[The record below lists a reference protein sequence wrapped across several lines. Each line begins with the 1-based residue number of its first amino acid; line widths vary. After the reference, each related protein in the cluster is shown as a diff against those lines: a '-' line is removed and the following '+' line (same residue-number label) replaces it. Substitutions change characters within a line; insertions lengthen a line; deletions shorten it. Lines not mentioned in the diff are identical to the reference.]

1 MVESERNG
9 TGNRAGSASAD
20 SAGDV
25 AVIGLACRLP
35 GAADPAAFWRLLSE
49 GTDAI
54 TDVPADRWDGAAVA
68 DADPSEPGRTD
79 IRRGGFLD
87 RVGHFDARFFGLS
100 PKEAAAMDPQQ
111 RLVLELAWE
120 ALEDAHV
127 RPGTLRSTRTGV
139 FVGAIWDDY
148 ATLHHRSG
156 LTAISPH
163 TVTGLHRSIIANRVS
178 YFLGLNGPSLTVD
191 SGQSSSLVSVHLA
204 CESLRKGE
212 STIALAGGVNLN
224 IVPESTLGAAKFG
237 GLSPDGR
244 CFTFDARANGYVRG
258 EGGGIVVLKP
268 LARAV
273 ADGDPV
279 YCVIRGS
286 AVNNDGGGDGLTVP
300 LRSGQEQV
308 LRLACERAGI
318 DPAHIGYVELHGTG
332 TKVGD
337 PVEAAALGAVL
348 GTGRA
353 PGNPL
358 RVGSA
363 KTNVGHLEGAA
374 GITGLL
380 KAALALHHR
389 ELPASLNFETPNPA
403 IPLDRLNLRVQ
414 NEHSAWAAEDGRPLL
429 AGVSSFGMG
438 GTNCHIV
445 LAEHRE
451 TADPAARDSTGAD
464 RAVPGTGESGPG
476 TAATCWPLSA
486 KTASALRGQAAALL
500 AHAEAHPALA
510 LPAVGRA
517 LATGRTAFEH
527 RAVVVGEN
535 RDDFLRALRALSTD
549 GIDAALTTGRT
560 APRGELAFL
569 FPGQGSQRAGMG
581 RELAESVPAFATAL
595 DDVCAHLDP
604 LLPRPLR
611 EIMFAAEGTGEAA
624 ELDRTLY
631 TQTSLFALEVA
642 LFRALESWGVTPDVL
657 MGHSIGELAAAHVA
671 GVLSLADACTLVAAR
686 GRLMQA
692 LPAGGAM
699 IAVQATEDEV
709 HDRIGA
715 HTDRVSVAA
724 LNGPDSVVVSGD
736 DDLATEIADAF
747 AALGRKTS
755 RLRVSH
761 AFHSPHMEPMLA
773 EFREVAEG
781 LTFHAPRIPIVSN
794 VTGRLAEERAAYEGC
809 DAAYWVRHVRE
820 AVRFADGVARL
831 DEQGVRTYLEL
842 GPGGVLT
849 SMARA
854 GADDEALFVPALRG
868 RRPETSALLTAVAAL
883 HVHGLEPDWDAL
895 FGDGGRTHRKVALPT
910 YAFER
915 QRYWLDG
922 ATTPLIAGTTTDRA
936 PADPQTD
943 AVAETDTAP
952 VGALG
957 RRLAGLPESARE
969 EAALDLVRAH
979 VAAVLGHAE
988 ARQVESEW
996 TFKDLGFDSLSSV
1009 ELCNQLGAATGL
1021 RLPSGLLFDH
1031 PTPAALA
1038 RHLAARSL
1046 GAADTADRTPVT
1058 ADDPDEPIAIV
1069 AMSCRLPGGISS
1081 PEELWRLLASGGD
1094 AVSGFPTDRGWDI
1107 ETLWDPEPG
1116 TPGKSST
1123 RHGGFLRGAAD
1134 FDAAFFGISPREAAA
1149 IDPQQRLVLETAWEA
1164 FERAGI
1170 DPATLRG
1177 SRAGV
1182 FIGATAQDY
1191 GPRLH
1196 EPVDEAGGY
1205 LLTGTTTSVA
1215 SGRVAYSFGLEGP
1228 AVTVDT
1234 ACSSSLVALHLA
1246 VQSLRGGECTM
1257 ALAGG
1262 VTVMSTPGM
1271 FVEFSRQGGLSADG
1285 RCKAFAAGAD
1295 GTGWAEGVGML
1306 LVERLSDARRNGHQV
1321 LAVVRGSA
1329 VNQDGASNGL
1339 TAPNGPSQQRVI
1351 RQALAAAGLAPAD
1364 VDAVEAHGTGTKLGD
1379 PIEAEALIATYGQE
1393 RSQERPLWLGSLK
1406 SNIGHT
1412 QAAAGVAGV
1421 IKMVMAMRHG
1431 LLPRTLHV
1439 DEPTPHVDWSASE
1452 VRLLT
1457 EAVEWPAG
1465 GPPRRAAVSSF
1476 GISGTNAHVIVEQ
1489 APDLA
1494 EEPPAPAPTPGSG
1507 VVVPWVL
1514 SAKSDTALRE
1524 QAARLLSFLDSF
1536 LDDEGVG
1543 VRPEDVAFSLAT
1555 SRAVLER
1562 RAAVVGAEL
1571 GELRGELQ
1579 SIVSGAVPAAGA
1591 VGGKVGFLFSGQGSQ
1606 RVGMGR
1612 ELYASYP
1619 VFAAA
1624 YDEVCALLDIEVDVD
1639 AEALHQTGMTQPA
1652 LFAVEVALFR
1662 LLESWGVRPDYVA
1675 GHSVGEIA
1683 AAHVAGV
1690 LSLEDAAKLV
1700 SARARLMQALPG
1712 GGAMVA
1718 VQATEDEILPHLA
1731 EGVGIAAI
1739 NGPRSVVV
1747 SGAEAE
1753 VLAVA
1758 GVFAGQGRKTS
1769 RLKVSHAFHSP
1780 LMEPMLEE
1788 FGGVVGG
1795 LVFNE
1800 PWIPVVSNLTGRLAE
1815 PYTSSYWVRHVREA
1829 VRFADGVRTLHELGV
1844 GTFVEIGPGGV
1855 LSGMAQGCVDDIVT
1869 VPVLRADRPEPR
1881 AVVAALAELHVGGTV
1896 VDWRAF
1902 FPGARRV
1909 DLPTYAFQRERYW
1922 LDVPRTATGG
1932 LQEASDAEFWD
1943 SVESEDRASLGALL
1957 GLEAAELDTVAP
1969 KLSAWRRQRREQSAA
1984 DGWRYRITWQP
1995 LGDPAGAASS
2005 GTWLYVVPEET
2016 AWTEA
2021 IRAGLTEL
2029 GVTLVP
2035 FTVAEDTDRD
2045 TLARSLTEAG
2055 HEQADGVLFAAAPA
2069 PADTGTADTG
2079 TADTGTAALQRLV
2092 LLVQALGDA
2101 GIEAPLWCL
2110 TSGAVSTGPADPL
2123 TDPAAA
2129 RLWGLGRIVA
2139 LEQPQRWG
2147 GLVDLP
2153 AEPDPRALARLAGL
2167 LDQTDEDQLAV
2178 RPSGVSVRRLVRA
2191 ARSAAPA
2198 DATWSPRGTV
2208 LVTGGTGALGG
2219 HVARW
2224 LAGAGAEHLVLI
2236 SRRGPEAPGA
2246 AELTAELT
2254 ELGARVT
2261 VAACDAADRDDLA
2274 ELFARHTVNAVV
2286 HTAGVLDDGLI
2297 DSLTPER
2304 LDGVLRPKA
2313 DAALHLHELTR
2324 DREDLDAFVLF
2335 SSMTGV
2341 WGNGGQGAYGAA
2353 NAFLDALAEQRR
2365 AQGLPALAVAWGPWA
2380 DGGMADGAAGDHL
2393 RRRGVRPIAALP
2405 AISALHAALT
2415 RGETSVTIADVDW
2428 DRFVPAFAGTRPCPL
2443 LSGVPEAREAL
2454 EGRARAARS
2463 TEAPA
2468 SALGQRLLDA
2478 VPGERARI
2486 LLDLVREQAAMVLG
2500 HTNKGTFDADRTFR
2514 ETGFD
2519 SLTAVELRH
2528 RLSTATGLKL
2538 PATLVFDH
2546 PTPTALARHLGDELL
2561 GGHGTET
2568 PAPQAVTAVAADEPL
2583 AIVSMSCRF
2592 PGGVDTPEDLWELLG
2607 SGLDAMSGFP
2617 TDRGWDLD
2625 AIYDPDPE
2633 RPGTTYTR
2641 EGGFIEGADRFDAGL
2656 FGISPREALAMDPQ
2670 QRLLLETAWE
2680 AFERAGIAPAS
2691 VRASRT
2697 GVFIGTNGQD
2707 YANGL
2712 RNAPEEIEGYALTG
2726 KAASV
2731 VSGRISYTFGLEGPA
2746 VTVDTACSSSLVALH
2761 LAAQALRSG
2770 ECSMALVGGVTVMT
2784 TPDLFV
2790 EFSRQRG
2797 LSPDGRC
2804 KAFAAGADGTGWG
2817 EGVGLL
2823 LVERLSDARRHGH
2836 QVLAVVRGSAVNQDG
2851 ASNGLTAPNGPSQQR
2866 VIRQALASAG
2876 LTPADVDA
2884 VEAHGTGTKL
2894 GDPIEAQALL
2904 ATYGREHSADR
2915 PVWLGSVKSNIG
2927 HTQAAAGVAGVIKMV
2942 LAMRHGT
2949 LPRTLH
2955 VDEPTGHVDWS
2966 AGTVRL
2972 LTEPVPWPGTTGP
2985 RRAAVSSFG
2994 IGGTNAH
3001 TILEEAP
3008 AATVA
3013 EPVREHRPV
3022 PVPWVLS
3029 AKSEAA
3035 LRAQAERLLAFATDD
3050 VSPVDAGFSTATT
3063 RSALEH
3069 RAAVIGTDPAELRT
3083 ALTALTAGEPSAN
3096 VVTGRAHSTG
3106 KVGFLFS
3113 GQGSQRLGM
3122 GRELYGA
3129 FPVFA
3134 AAYDE
3139 VCALLDIE
3147 VDVEAEALHQTGVT
3161 QPALFAVEV
3170 ALFRLLGSWG
3180 VRPDY
3185 VAGHSVGEIA
3195 AAHVAGVLSLE
3206 DAAKLVSARA
3216 RLMQALPGGG
3226 AMVAVQATE
3235 DEILPHLTEGV
3246 GIAAVNGPRSVVV
3259 SGVEDAVLAVAEL
3272 FAGQGRKTS
3281 RLKVSHA
3288 FHSPLME
3295 PMLEEFGGVV
3305 GGLVFNEPWVPVV
3318 SNLTGRLAEP
3328 YTSSYWVRH
3337 VREAVRFADGV
3348 RTLDELGVGTFVE
3361 IGPGGVLSGM
3371 AQGCVDDIVT
3381 VPVLRA
3387 DRPEPQALIT
3397 AYAQLHVNGVEL
3409 DWDAFFPGARRV
3421 ELPTYAFQRE
3431 RYWLNAPAPTGDMS
3445 AVGQGTAGHPLLGA
3459 AVPLADG
3466 DGHLLTGRLST
3477 HTHPWLM
3484 DHAVSGT
3491 VLLPGTAFV
3500 ELAVTAAD
3508 AVGCDLLEEL
3518 TLETPLL
3525 MPERGGVALQV
3536 RVGAD
3541 DGTGRRS
3548 LTVHSRTDDGDAPA
3562 HQDDPARAWVR
3573 HASGSLTVATE
3584 EPMDGSLAAWPPAGA
3599 EPIDVDGFYDRLAAM
3614 ALDYGPVFQGLRA
3627 AWHAGDDFF
3636 AEVELPG
3643 ADGMDAGA
3651 YGLHPAL
3658 FDAALHTVWLGAVEP
3673 DAGTGHGLLPFA
3685 WSGVRL
3691 AAAGASALRVKVSR
3705 AGTSTVSLLLADGT
3719 GEPVARIDSLTLRP
3733 VPVDQLR
3740 AGSGGDDAVFGLEW
3754 TPIGLPSAPDG
3765 TRIEPY
3771 EDLAALRNADS
3782 PAVTAAE
3789 AEAGATADA
3798 VIVPCPTGTATDL
3811 ATRVREVTYA
3821 VLELLQ
3827 WWLAEER
3834 PARLVLVTRTGD
3846 LAQSAVRG
3854 LVRSAQ
3860 TENPDRV
3867 VLVETSAD
3875 ADPGSG
3881 AEPTD
3886 FTRTLPGLLASGE
3899 PQALLGADGEIRV
3912 PRLVRAATPDAE
3924 PSVPALGSG
3933 TVLLTGAS
3941 GGLGGLFVKHLVAEH
3956 GVRSLLLVSR
3966 RGGDAPGAAELTAE
3980 LTARGADVTWAACD
3994 VADRDAVR
4002 ALLAGPGRNL
4012 SAIVH
4017 TAGVLDDGIIGSLTP
4032 DRLDAVFRP
4041 KVDAALNLHDLAAE
4055 LCGEL
4060 SAFVLF
4066 SSVAGTL
4073 GTPGQGNYAAANT
4086 FLDALAEHRRALG
4099 LRATSLAWGLWAQDS
4114 ESESAMTGGLDHTD
4128 LTRIQRMGL
4137 APIPSADGLRMFDA
4151 ALATDRAAVA
4161 PIRLDTS
4168 AFRDGQGRF
4177 REGQG
4182 QSVPSVLRGLVRVTP
4197 VRRTARTAPEGS
4209 LGQRLAGLPVA
4220 EREQVVLDL
4229 VRGEVAA
4236 VLGHSGARSV
4246 GADDAFKDIGFDS
4259 LTAVELRNRLN
4270 SAVGM
4275 RLPATLIFDYPS
4287 PLALARY
4294 LTAEAAGTDA
4304 AAATVPTTR
4313 STSGATADDP
4323 IAIVGMACRYPGG
4336 VRSPEDLWQLVRS
4349 GRDAVS
4355 GFPEDRGW
4363 DVEKLYDPNPD
4374 QWGTSYTREG
4384 GFLRDAADF
4393 DAEFFGISPREAL
4406 AMDPQ
4411 QRLLL
4416 ETSWEAFERAGI
4428 DPATVRGSRTG
4439 VFAGV
4444 MYHDYGGRVHT
4455 SPAGLEGYLVNGSA
4469 GSVAS
4474 GRVSYTFGL
4483 EGPAVT
4489 VDTACSSSLVALH
4502 LAAQA
4507 LRSGECTMA
4516 LVGGVTVMAGPSV
4529 FVEFSRQ
4536 RGLSADGRCKAFAA
4550 GADGTGWAEGA
4561 GMLLVERLSDARRHG
4576 HRVLAVVRGT
4586 AVNQDGASNGL
4597 TAPNGP
4603 SQQRVIRQALAN
4615 AGVSSDQVDAV
4626 EAHGTGT
4633 RLGDPIE
4640 AQALIATYGR
4650 ERAGERPLWL
4660 GSLKSNIGHAQAAAG
4675 VGGVIK
4681 MVMAMRHGVL
4691 PQTLHVDEP
4700 TPHVDWSAGDVRL
4713 LTEAVE
4719 WPAHDGPRRAAV
4731 SSFGVSGTNA
4741 HVIVEQAP
4749 DLAEEPPAP
4758 APTPGSGAVVPWVLS
4773 AKSDTALREQAAR
4786 LLSFLDDEGAG
4797 VRPEDV
4803 AFSLATS
4810 RAVLERRAAVVGT
4823 ELGELRGGLESIVS
4837 GAVPAAGAVGGK
4849 VGFLFSGQGSQ
4860 RLGMGRELYASYPV
4874 FAAAYDEVC
4883 ALLDIEVDV
4892 EAEAL
4897 HQTGVT
4903 QPALFAVEVALF
4915 RLLESWGVRPDY
4927 VAGHS
4932 VGEIAAAHVAGV
4944 LSLEDAAKL
4953 VSARARLM
4961 QALPSGGAMVAVQA
4975 AEDEVLPYLTDGVGI
4990 AAVNGPQSVVVS
5002 GAEDAVVAIG
5012 ETFREQ
5018 GRKTSR
5024 LKVSHAFHSPLMEPM
5039 LEEFGQ
5045 AIAGLTFNEPR
5056 IPVVSNLTGQLAEPY
5071 TPSYWVRHVREA
5083 VRFADGVQTLRELG
5097 VTTFVEVGPGGVLS
5111 ALAQGCV
5118 DDIVTVPVLRA
5129 DRPEPYAI
5137 TAALGSLH
5145 TYGVSP
5151 DWRALLPG
5159 ARRVDLPTYAF
5170 QRERFW
5176 LDVPPVSGDVRAAGL
5191 GAADHP
5197 LLGAAIVTADS
5208 DGVLL
5213 TGLLSLETHPWLAD
5227 HAVHGTVLLPGTAF
5241 VELAIR
5247 AGDETGCG
5255 GIEDLT
5261 LELPLVVPGN
5271 GGVTLQVAAG
5281 AADESGRRQLS
5292 VHSRTG
5298 DGPWLRHATGV
5309 LSPAVAP
5316 SAVDVGVWPPAGAEA
5331 VDLTAF
5337 YEGMAAMGLD
5347 YGPLFQGLR
5356 SVWRGG
5362 DDVYAEVE
5370 LPEESA
5376 TEAAAFALHPALL
5389 DAALHALAA
5398 GGLVSTSDGLA
5409 LPFAWSGVLVHAAG
5423 AATARV
5429 KLSRTAT
5436 GSITLAVADGAGE
5449 PVASV
5454 ESLSL
5459 RTVSAEQLR
5468 DAGGGERLFG
5478 LEWTPFA
5485 LPAADEAVTIETL
5498 ADFDAL
5504 RASEGTP
5511 EAVVVPCPAGTG
5523 AEADRAHTKHAK
5535 HAKHAMHTVHTVHS
5549 VTDEVLALVQW
5560 WLARERAGR
5569 LVLVTRPGDLA
5580 HAAVWGLVRSA
5591 QSENPDRFVLAEAE
5605 DTDEVVRVLPAV
5617 LAADEPQFAVR
5628 GGEVFVPR
5636 LTKATGTATG
5646 TAIGTAAGT
5655 AIGTPDFGAG
5665 PVLLTGASGALGGLV
5680 ARHLVAEHG
5689 VRSLLLLS
5697 RRGAEAPGA
5706 VELEAELTAWGAE
5719 VTWAACDAADRDALA
5734 EALSGTPVTAVVH
5747 TAGVLDDGVI
5757 ASLTPERMEKV
5768 LRPKVDAVLNLH
5780 ELTDGLS
5787 AFVVFSSVSGILG
5800 SAGQGNYAAAN
5811 TFLDAFAESRR
5822 AQGLPATSL
5831 AWGLWEQGGGMAD
5844 RLDQADLTRLKRAG
5858 LAPIGVDEGLR
5869 LFDAALALDRATVA
5883 PLRLDLGGL
5892 QGTVPP
5898 VLRGLRGPVRG
5909 TARRTAQSAPKGSL
5923 GQRLAGLPVAQRE
5936 EAVLDLVRGEV
5947 AAVLGHTS
5955 AQAVQPEHAFQDAG
5969 FDSLTSV
5976 ELRNRLNAATGLRLP
5991 ATLVFDHPTPLA
6003 LSRFLL
6009 AETLGGQERPEAAV
6023 AAVTGTDEPI
6033 AIVGMACRFPGD
6045 VRSPEDLWRLVASGG
6060 DAVSGFPEDRGWDVE
6075 NLYDPDPDR
6084 SGKSYVRHGGFLHE
6098 AAAFDPA
6105 FFGISPREAL
6115 AMDPQQRLLLET
6127 SWEAFERAGIDPATV
6142 RGSRT
6147 GVFAGVMYHD
6157 YGGRVKTPTEGMD
6170 AYLGSGSAGSIASG
6184 RVSYTFGLEGPAVT
6198 VDTACSSSLVAL
6210 HLAAQAL
6217 RSGECTMALVGGVTV
6232 MATPSTFVEFSRQRG
6247 LSADGRCKA
6256 FAAGADGT
6264 GWAEGAGML
6273 LVERLSDARRHGHR
6287 VLAVVRGTAVNQD
6300 GASNGLT
6307 APNGPSQQRVIRQ
6320 ALANAGVSS
6329 DQVDAV
6335 EAHGTGTR
6343 LGDPIEAQALIATYG
6358 QERSGERP
6366 LWLGSLKSNIGHAQ
6380 AAAGVGGVI
6389 KMVMAM
6395 RHGVLPQTLHV
6406 DEPTP
6411 HVDWSAGDVRLLTE
6425 AVEWPAHDGPRRAAV
6440 SSFGISGTNA
6450 HVIVEQAPDSAES
6463 VPESEPDAVVPW
6475 VLSAKTDTALRAQ
6488 AERLLSLA
6496 SATDARPADLALSL
6510 ATTRSAMEYRAA
6522 VVGEDREELLDGL
6535 RALAAGSAS
6544 PRIVTGE
6551 PGSGGKV
6558 GFLFS
6563 GQGSQRRGMGRELYE
6578 AFPVFA
6584 AAYDEVCAALD
6595 APVDVDA
6602 EELDQTGSTQP
6613 ALFAVEVAL
6622 FRLLESWGVRPDYVA
6637 GHSVGEIAAAHVA
6650 GVLSLEDAAKLVSAR
6665 ARLMQALPSG
6675 GAMVAVQ
6682 ATEDDVLPYLTDGV
6696 GIAAVNGPQSVVVSG
6711 AEDAVVAIG
6720 EVFREQGRKT
6730 SRLKVSHAFHSP
6742 LMDPMLEEFGQ
6753 AIAGLT
6759 FNEPRI
6765 PVVSNLTGQLAEP
6778 YTPSYWVRH
6787 VREAVR
6793 FADGVQ
6799 TLHELGVATF
6809 VEVGPGGVLSAL
6821 AQGCV
6826 DDIVTVPVVRADRP
6840 EPQAVVTALAEL
6852 YTHGVSP
6859 GWWAV
6864 FPGARRVDLPT
6875 YAFQYERFWL
6885 EVPEE
6890 FSGGAAAAGLG
6901 LGAAEHPLA
6910 GAVVALP
6917 GAGGFLVTGRLSLRT
6932 HPWLADHTVMG
6943 RVLLPGTALV
6953 ELAVRAGDEAG
6964 CAQVED
6970 LTLEAPLI
6978 VPDRGGVAVQVWV
6991 GPEEESG
6998 RRALSVHSRP
7008 DDAPDDA
7015 PWVRHAVGYLA
7026 DELPD
7031 PPHGVDPGAWPPS
7044 AAEPVDLSRFYEG
7057 LDGLGLSYGPAFR
7070 GLRSVWRDGDD
7081 VLAEVALPE
7090 DTAADAFAVHP
7101 ALLDAALHAIGAGGL
7116 VPVADG
7122 PLLPFAWSEVG
7133 VRATGATALRVKV
7146 SRTGTDAVSL
7156 TVADASGGLVATVG
7170 SLSLR
7175 PVSREQLLAAGDLGG
7190 RADDSLFGLA
7200 WQPIALVEGD
7210 APLDV
7215 RVYPDPAAA
7224 LSADLPEAET
7234 ESGTASDSDSASGTG
7249 RATEAVTVVP
7259 CPELPGTP
7267 TADRVHGIAS
7277 EVLAL
7282 VRSWLARECAGRL
7295 VLVTRPG
7302 DLAHAAVWGLVRS
7315 AQSENPDRF
7324 VLAEAEDTD
7333 EVVRVLPAVLAADEP
7348 QFALRDGEV
7357 RVPRLV
7363 RSTGE
7368 LVDAPDLATGTV
7380 LVTGASGALGG
7391 LVARHLV
7398 SEHKVRRLLLASRR
7412 GADAPGAAE
7421 LAAELAALGAEVTW
7435 AACDV
7440 ADREAV
7446 SAMLDGLGGHA
7457 LSAVVH
7463 TAGVLDDGVIGSVTP
7478 ERMRE
7483 VFRPKVDAVLNLHEC
7498 TRDMGPAAFVV
7509 FSSVAGLIGSA
7520 GQASYAAAN
7529 SFLDAFS
7536 AHRRRAGLP
7545 ATSLA
7550 WGVWEQ
7556 SGAMTDGLAA
7566 ADRARMARSGV
7577 LPLPTGEGLRL
7588 FDAALA
7594 SDAAVLAPVRI
7605 DTGALRG
7612 GEAPPVLRALVPAPA
7627 GRRTVQSATS
7637 AGSSAAAHGPSL
7649 AERLA
7654 QLPEGEREKSVLD
7667 LVRAEVAAVLGHA
7680 SDRTVRPEH
7689 AFQDL
7694 GFDSLTAVELRN
7706 RLNRATGSRLPA
7718 TLVFDHPTPALLA
7731 RHLFTEIAGAAEPDL
7746 VDSLLADLDNV
7757 EQELVTKLAA
7767 GEARDRILVRLQEL
7781 LLIAG
7786 ESGKTSD
7793 QEVPG
7798 TSGSDLETA
7807 TDDEMFDLL
7816 GKEFGIS

>member
-1 MVESERNG
+1 M
-9 TGNRAGSASAD
+9 
-20 SAGDV
+20 
-25 AVIGLACRLP
+25 
-35 GAADPAAFWRLLSE
+35 
-49 GTDAI
+49 
-54 TDVPADRWDGAAVA
+54 
-68 DADPSEPGRTD
+68 
-79 IRRGGFLD
+79 
-87 RVGHFDARFFGLS
+87 
-100 PKEAAAMDPQQ
+100 
-111 RLVLELAWE
+111 
-120 ALEDAHV
+120 
-127 RPGTLRSTRTGV
+127 
-139 FVGAIWDDY
+139 
-148 ATLHHRSG
+148 
-156 LTAISPH
+156 
-163 TVTGLHRSIIANRVS
+163 
-178 YFLGLNGPSLTVD
+178 
-191 SGQSSSLVSVHLA
+191 
-204 CESLRKGE
+204 
-212 STIALAGGVNLN
+212 NLN
-224 IVPESTLGAAKFG
+224 IVPESTMGAAKFG

-300 LRSGQEQV
+300 LQAGQEQV
-308 LRLACERAGI
+308 LRLAYERAGV
-318 DPAHIGYVELHGTG
+318 DPAHVGYVELHGTG

-348 GTGRA
+348 GAGRE
-353 PGNPL
+353 PGRPL

-380 KAALALHHR
+380 KAALSLSHR

-403 IPLDRLNLRVQ
+403 IPLNRLNLRVQ
-414 NEHSAWAAEDGRPLL
+414 TEHTSWEGQEDRPLL

-445 LAEHRE
+445 LADHR
-451 TADPAARDSTGAD
+451 A
-464 RAVPGTGESGPG
+464 
-476 TAATCWPLSA
+476 TAATVAAEAGTSAAPTPWPLSA
-486 KTASALRGQAAALL
+486 KTASGLRAQAAALL
-500 AHAEAHPALA
+500 AHAEAHPGLDLPDAGWSLA
-510 LPAVGRA
+510 N
-517 LATGRTAFEH
+517 GRTAFEH
-527 RAVVVGEN
+527 RAVVVGED
-535 RDDFLRALRALSTD
+535 RDDVLRALRELSTG
-549 GIDAALTTGRT
+549 GIDAALTTGHT
-560 APRGELAFL
+560 GPRGVLAFL
-569 FPGQGSQRAGMG
+569 FSGQGSQRAGMG
-581 RELAESVPAFATAL
+581 RELAEAFPAFATAL
-595 DDVCAHLDP
+595 DEVCAHLDP
-604 LLPRPLR
+604 LLPRLLR
-611 EIMFAAEGTGEAA
+611 EVMFAPEGTEEAA

-631 TQTSLFALEVA
+631 TQTSLFAIEVA
-642 LFRALESWGVTPDVL
+642 LFRLLESWGITPGVL
-657 MGHSIGELAAAHVA
+657 MGHSIGEIAAAHVA
-671 GVLSLADACTLVAAR
+671 GVLSLADACALVAAR

-699 IAVQATEDEV
+699 VAVQAAEDEV
-709 HDRIGA
+709 RARIGGR
-715 HTDRVSVAA
+715 TDRVSIAA

-736 DDLATEIADAF
+736 EELATEIADAF

-794 VTGRLAEERAAYEGC
+794 VTGRLSEEPSGYEGC
-809 DAAYWVRHVRE
+809 TAAYWVRHVRD

-854 GADDEALFVPALRG
+854 GADSESLLVPALRA
-868 RRPETSALLTAVAAL
+868 RRPEAQALLAAVASL
-883 HVHGLEPDWDAL
+883 HVHGVEPDWDAL
-895 FGDGGRTHRKVALPT
+895 FGGGRGARSKVALPT

-922 ATTPLIAGTTTDRA
+922 DNTSYVATTGWA
-936 PADPQTD
+936 PA
-943 AVAETDTAP
+943 AP
-952 VGALG
+952 PPDGIAQPDSAPLGALG
-957 RRLAGLPESARE
+957 RRLTGLPQSERE
-969 EAALDLVRAH
+969 EAVLDLVRAH
-979 VAAVLGHAE
+979 IAAVLGHAE
-988 ARQVESEW
+988 ARQVKTEW

-1009 ELCNQLGAATGL
+1009 ELRNRLGEATGL

-1031 PTPAALA
+1031 PTPVALA
-1038 RHLAARSL
+1038 RHLAAQSL
-1046 GAADTADRTPVT
+1046 GGEDTSASASATSS
-1058 ADDPDEPIAIV
+1058 DPDEPIAIV
-1069 AMSCRLPGGISS
+1069 AMSCRLPGGVSS
-1081 PEELWRLLASGGD
+1081 PEDLWRLVASGGD
-1094 AVSGFPTDRGWDI
+1094 AISGFPADRGWDV
-1107 ETLWDPEPG
+1107 EALYDPEPG
-1116 TPGKSST
+1116 TLGKSST
-1123 RHGGFLRGAAD
+1123 RHGGFLREAAE
-1134 FDAAFFGISPREAAA
+1134 FDAGFFGISPREAAA

-1177 SRAGV
+1177 SQAGV

-1196 EPVDEAGGY
+1196 EPVDGIEGY

-1246 VQSLRGGECTM
+1246 VQSLRSGECTM

-1271 FVEFSRQGGLSADG
+1271 FVEFSRQRGLSADG
-1285 RCKAFAAGAD
+1285 RCKAFGAGAD
-1295 GTGWAEGVGML
+1295 GTGWAEGAGML
-1306 LVERLSDARRNGHQV
+1306 LVERLSDARRNGHPV

-1364 VDAVEAHGTGTKLGD
+1364 VDAVEAHGTGTRLGD
-1379 PIEAEALIATYGQE
+1379 PIEAEALIAAYGQG
-1393 RSQERPLWLGSLK
+1393 RDGGRPLWLGSLK
-1406 SNIGHT
+1406 SNIGHA

-1431 LLPRTLHV
+1431 VLPQTLHV
-1439 DEPTPHVDWSASE
+1439 DEPTPHVDWSAGD

-1457 EAVEWPAG
+1457 EAVEWPATDA
-1465 GPPRRAAVSSF
+1465 PRRAAVSSF

-1489 APDLA
+1489 AATSD
-1494 EEPPAPAPTPGSG
+1494 EPARETAVTGP
-1507 VVVPWVL
+1507 VPWVL
-1514 SAKSDTALRE
+1514 SAKSDAALRA
-1524 QAARLLSFLDSF
+1524 QAGRLLSFLDAA
-1536 LDDEGVG
+1536 GVG
-1543 VRPEDVAFSLAT
+1543 GAEVRPEDVAFSLAT

-1562 RAAVVGAEL
+1562 RAAVVGEEL
-1571 GELRGELQ
+1571 GEFRQGLEALA
-1579 SIVSGAVPAAGA
+1579 SGAAPVGGA

-1612 ELYASYP
+1612 ELYDAFP

-1624 YDEVCALLDIEVDVD
+1624 YDEIRAHLDVTLDVD
-1639 AEALHQTGMTQPA
+1639 AEELNQTGCTQPA

-1683 AAHVAGV
+1683 AAHVAGA

-1700 SARARLMQALPG
+1700 SARAALMQALPA

-1718 VQATEDEILPHLA
+1718 VQAAEDEVLPYLTD
-1731 EGVGIAAI
+1731 GVGIAAL

-1747 SGAEAE
+1747 SGAED
-1753 VLAVA
+1753 AVTA
-1758 GVFAGQGRKTS
+1758 IGEAFREQGLRTS

-1780 LMEPMLEE
+1780 LMDPMLEE
-1788 FGGVVGG
+1788 FGEAVRG
-1795 LVFNE
+1795 LAFSE
-1800 PWIPVVSNLTGRLAE
+1800 PRIPVVSNLTGRLAE
-1815 PYTSSYWVRHVREA
+1815 AYTPEYWVRHVREA
-1829 VRFADGVRTLHELGV
+1829 VRFADGVQTLHELGV
-1844 GTFVEIGPGGV
+1844 TTFVEIGPGGV
-1855 LSGMAQGCVDDIVT
+1855 LSGMAQGCVDEAVT
-1869 VPVLRADRPEPR
+1869 VPLLRVGRPEPQ
-1881 AVVAALAELHVGGTV
+1881 AVVTALAELHVHGV
-1896 VDWRAF
+1896 SPDWQAL

-1909 DLPTYAFQRERYW
+1909 DLPTYAFQQQRYW
-1922 LDVPRTATGG
+1922 LDAPQAATAGAP
-1932 LQEASDAEFWD
+1932 EAMDAEFWD

-1957 GLEAAELDTVAP
+1957 GLEPAELGVVAP
-1969 KLSAWRRQRREQSAA
+1969 KLAAWRRQRREQSTA

-1995 LGDPAGAASS
+1995 LGDIVGAAPS
-2005 GTWLYVVPEET
+2005 GTWLYAVSEET

-2029 GVTLVP
+2029 GVALLP
-2035 FTVAEDTDRD
+2035 FAVGEDTDRD
-2045 TLARSLTEAG
+2045 VLARAFADVG
-2055 HEQADGVLFAAAPA
+2055 HEQADGILFAAARGEA
-2069 PADTGTADTG
+2069 GAD
-2079 TADTGTAALQRLV
+2079 ALQRLV

-2110 TSGAVSTGPADPL
+2110 TSGAVSTGTTDPL
-2123 TDPAAA
+2123 TDPVSAQ
-2129 RLWGLGRIVA
+2129 LWGLGRIVA

-2153 AEPDPRALARLAGL
+2153 AELDSRALERLAGVL
-2167 LDQTDEDQLAV
+2167 AQADEDQLAV
-2178 RPSGVSVRRLVRA
+2178 RASGVSGRRVVRA
-2191 ARSAAPA
+2191 PQSVAPA
-2198 DATWSPRGTV
+2198 DAPWSPRGTV

-2224 LAGAGAEHLVLI
+2224 LAGAGAEHLVLT
-2236 SRRGPEAPGA
+2236 SRRGPDAPGA
-2246 AELTAELT
+2246 AELTAELE
-2254 ELGARVT
+2254 ELGAQVT
-2261 VAACDAADRDDLA
+2261 VAACDAADRDALA
-2274 ELFARHTVNAVV
+2274 ELFGRHTVNAVV
-2286 HTAGVLDDGLI
+2286 HTAGVLDDGLVE
-2297 DSLTPER
+2297 SLTPER
-2304 LDGVLRPKA
+2304 LNHVLRPKV
-2313 DAALHLHELTR
+2313 DTALHLHELTR
-2324 DREDLDAFVLF
+2324 DRQDLDAFVLF

-2365 AQGLPALAVAWGPWA
+2365 AQGVPALAVAWGSWA
-2380 DGGMADGAAGDHL
+2380 DGGMADGAAGEHL
-2393 RRRGVRPIAALP
+2393 RRRGVREIAALP
-2405 AISALHAALT
+2405 AISVLHGALT
-2415 RGETSVTIADVDW
+2415 HGETSVTVADVDW

-2443 LSGVPEAREAL
+2443 LHGVPEARKAL
-2454 EGRARAARS
+2454 EARAEAARS

-2468 SALGQRLLDA
+2468 SALVQRLLGA
-2478 VPGERARI
+2478 TPGEQGRI
-2486 LLDLVREQAAMVLG
+2486 LLDLVREQAATVLG
-2500 HTNKGTFDADRTFR
+2500 HTGKGAFEADQTFR

-2528 RLSTATGLKL
+2528 RLNTATGLKL
-2538 PATLVFDH
+2538 PTTLVFDH
-2546 PTPTALARHLGDELL
+2546 PTPTVLARHLGEELL
-2561 GGHGTET
+2561 GRHGPE
-2568 PAPQAVTAVAADEPL
+2568 ADAAQATAATAADEPL

-2592 PGGVDTPEDLWELLG
+2592 PGGVQSPEDLWELLS
-2607 SGLDAMSGFP
+2607 SGRDAMSGFP
-2617 TDRGWDLD
+2617 TDRGWDID
-2625 AIYDPDPE
+2625 ALYDPDPD
-2633 RPGTTYTR
+2633 RPGKTYSR
-2641 EGGFIEGADRFDAGL
+2641 EGGFIQGADRFDAGL

-2691 VRASRT
+2691 LRAGRT

-2770 ECSMALVGGVTVMT
+2770 ECTMALVGGVTVMT

-2823 LVERLSDARRHGH
+2823 LVERLSDAERNGH
-2836 QVLAVVRGSAVNQDG
+2836 HVLAVVRGSAVNQDG
-2851 ASNGLTAPNGPSQQR
+2851 ASNGLTAPNGPAQQR

-2884 VEAHGTGTKL
+2884 VEAHGTGTRL

-2904 ATYGREHSADR
+2904 ATYGQERSDDQ

-2942 LAMRHGT
+2942 LAMRHGM
-2949 LPRTLH
+2949 LPQTLH
-2955 VDEPTGHVDWS
+2955 VDEPTAHVDWS
-2966 AGTVRL
+2966 AGAVRL
-2972 LTEPVPWPGTTGP
+2972 LTEPVQWPGTARP

-3001 TILEEAP
+3001 TIIEEAP
-3008 AATVA
+3008 AAALA
-3013 EPVREHRPV
+3013 EPAREHRPV

-3029 AKSEAA
+3029 AKSEVA
-3035 LRAQAERLLAFATDD
+3035 LQAQAERLLALASDD
-3050 VSPVDAGFSTATT
+3050 VSLGDAGFSSATT

-3069 RAAVIGTDPAELRT
+3069 RAAVIGTDPAELRAGLE
-3083 ALTALTAGEPSAN
+3083 ALAAGEPAAN
-3096 VVTGRAHSTG
+3096 VVAGRAHSAG

-3122 GRELYGA
+3122 GRELYA
-3129 FPVFA
+3129 AYPVFA

-3139 VCALLDIE
+3139 VCALLDAP
-3147 VDVEAEALHQTGVT
+3147 VDVDSEELNQTGST

-3170 ALFRLLGSWG
+3170 ALFRLLESWG

-3195 AAHVAGVLSLE
+3195 AVHVAGVLSLE
-3206 DAAKLVSARA
+3206 DAARLVSARA
-3216 RLMQALPGGG
+3216 ALMQALPAGG
-3226 AMVAVQATE
+3226 AMVAVQAAE
-3235 DEILPHLTEGV
+3235 DEVLPYLTDGV

-3259 SGVEDAVLAVAEL
+3259 SGAEDAVLRI
-3272 FAGQGRKTS
+3272 AGIFTQQGRRTS

-3288 FHSPLME
+3288 FHSPLMD
-3295 PMLEEFGGVV
+3295 PMLEEFAEVV
-3305 GGLVFNEPWVPVV
+3305 GGLAFNESRIPVV
-3318 SNLTGRLAEP
+3318 SNLTGRPAEA
-3328 YTSSYWVRH
+3328 YTPEYWVRH

-3348 RTLDELGVGTFVE
+3348 RTLRELGVTTFVE

-3387 DRPEPQALIT
+3387 DRPEPQALTT
-3397 AYAQLHVNGVEL
+3397 AYAQLHVRGAEV
-3409 DWDAFFPGARRV
+3409 DWHAFFPGARRV
-3421 ELPTYAFQRE
+3421 DLPTYAFQRE
-3431 RYWLNAPAPTGDMS
+3431 RYWLDAPAPAGDMR
-3445 AVGQGTAGHPLLGA
+3445 AVGQGEAGHPLLGA

-3477 HTHPWLM
+3477 HTHPWLT
-3484 DHAVSGT
+3484 DHAVGG
-3491 VLLPGTAFV
+3491 VALLPGTAFV
-3500 ELAVTAAD
+3500 ELAITAAD

-3525 MPERGGVALQV
+3525 VPERGGVALQV

-3541 DGTGRRS
+3541 DGSGRRP
-3548 LTVHSRTDDGDAPA
+3548 LTVHSRLDSGDAYA
-3562 HQDDPARAWVR
+3562 HEDVSEQAWAR
-3573 HASGSLTVATE
+3573 HASGSLTVAAGG
-3584 EPMDGSLAAWPPAGA
+3584 PVDGSLTAWPPVGA
-3599 EPIDVDGFYDRLAAM
+3599 EPVDVDGFYDRLAGM

-3627 AWHAGDDFF
+3627 AWRSGDDFF

-3643 ADGMDAGA
+3643 AERMDAGS

-3658 FDAALHTVWLGAVEP
+3658 FDAALHTVWLGAIEP
-3673 DAGTGHGLLPFA
+3673 EAGTGNGLLPFA

-3691 AAAGASALRVKVSR
+3691 AAAGASGLRVKVSR
-3705 AGTSTVSLLLADGT
+3705 VGTGTSTVSLTLADRT
-3719 GEPVARIDSLTLRP
+3719 GEPIAQVDRLTLRP
-3733 VPVDQLR
+3733 VPADQLR
-3740 AGSGGDDAVFGLEW
+3740 AGSGRDDAVFGLEW
-3754 TPIGLPSAPDG
+3754 TPFSLPPAPDG
-3765 TRIEPY
+3765 MKIETY
-3771 EDLAALRNADS
+3771 EDLAALRSTDSSADS
-3782 PAVTAAE
+3782 D
-3789 AEAGATADA
+3789 AGA
-3798 VIVPCPTGTATDL
+3798 VVVPCPTGTGADL
-3811 ATRVREVTYA
+3811 ATRVREVTHA
-3821 VLELLQ
+3821 VLELVQ

-3834 PARLVLVTRTGD
+3834 PARLVLVTRAGD
-3846 LAQSAVRG
+3846 LAQSAVCG

-3860 TENPDRV
+3860 TENPDRI
-3867 VLVETSAD
+3867 VLVETAGDAHAD
-3875 ADPGSG
+3875 VAGGVD
-3881 AEPTD
+3881 D
-3886 FTRTLPGLLASGE
+3886 TRLARVLPGLIAAGE
-3899 PQALLGADGEIRV
+3899 PQAAVHADDEVRV
-3912 PRLVRAATPDAE
+3912 PRLVRVAASDADPE
-3924 PSVPALGSG
+3924 LPGLGSG

-3941 GGLGGLFVKHLVAEH
+3941 GGLGGLFARHLVAEH

-3966 RGGDAPGAAELTAE
+3966 RGGDAPGAPELTAE
-3980 LTARGADVTWAACD
+3980 LTAQGADVTWAACD

-4002 ALLAGPGRNL
+4002 ALLTGPGQSL

-4017 TAGVLDDGIIGSLTP
+4017 TAGVVDDGIIGSLTHE
-4032 DRLDAVFRP
+4032 RLDAVFRP
-4041 KVDAALNLHDLAAE
+4041 KVDAALNLHDLASE
-4055 LCGEL
+4055 LSGEL

-4073 GTPGQGNYAAANT
+4073 GTPGQANYAAANT
-4086 FLDALAEHRRALG
+4086 FLDALAEHRRAVG
-4099 LRATSLAWGLWAQDS
+4099 LRATSLAWGLWAQ
-4114 ESESAMTGGLDHTD
+4114 ESESAMTGSLDHTD
-4128 LTRIQRMGL
+4128 LTRIKRMGL
-4137 APIPSADGLRMFDA
+4137 AAIPPSDGLRMFDA

-4161 PIRLDTS
+4161 PLRLDTS
-4168 AFRDGQGRF
+4168 GFRDGQG
-4177 REGQG
+4177 QP
-4182 QSVPSVLRGLVRVTP
+4182 VPPVLRGLVRVAS
-4197 VRRTARTAPEGS
+4197 VRRTARTAPKGS
-4209 LGQRLAGLPVA
+4209 LGQRLAGLPEA
-4220 EREQVVLDL
+4220 EREHVVLDL
-4229 VRGEVAA
+4229 VRTQVAA
-4236 VLGHSGARSV
+4236 VLGHSAAQSV
-4246 GADDAFKDIGFDS
+4246 GADDSFKDIGFDS

-4270 SAVGM
+4270 SVVGM
-4275 RLPATLIFDYPS
+4275 RLPATLIFDYPN
-4287 PLALARY
+4287 PLTLARF
-4294 LTAEAAGTDA
+4294 LTAEAAGAGEAVA
-4304 AAATVPTTR
+4304 AVPATL
-4313 STSGATADDP
+4313 STAPGTADEP

-4336 VRSPEDLWQLVRS
+4336 VRSPEDLWQLVS
-4349 GRDAVS
+4349 FGRDAVS

-4363 DVEKLYDPNPD
+4363 NVEKLYDPNPD

-4384 GFLRDAADF
+4384 GFLHDAADF

-4469 GSVAS
+4469 GSIAS

-4502 LAAQA
+4502 LATQA
-4507 LRSGECTMA
+4507 LRSGECSMA
-4516 LVGGVTVMAGPSV
+4516 LVGGVTVMATPST

-4536 RGLSADGRCKAFAA
+4536 RGLSVDGRCKAFAA

-4561 GMLLVERLSDARRHG
+4561 GMLLVERLSDARRNG

-4603 SQQRVIRQALAN
+4603 SQQRVIRQALVN
-4615 AGVSSDQVDAV
+4615 AGLSSDQVDVV

-4633 RLGDPIE
+4633 KLGDPIE
-4640 AQALIATYGR
+4640 AQALLATYGQ
-4650 ERAGERPLWL
+4650 ERSEERPLWL

-4675 VGGVIK
+4675 VGGIIK

-4691 PQTLHVDEP
+4691 PRTLHVDEP
-4700 TPHVDWSAGDVRL
+4700 TPHVDWSAGAVRL
-4713 LTEAVE
+4713 LTEAVD
-4719 WPAHDGPRRAAV
+4719 WPETDSPRRAAV

-4749 DLAEEPPAP
+4749 GVVEDSLASA
-4758 APTPGSGAVVPWVLS
+4758 SGAVVPWVLS
-4773 AKSDTALREQAAR
+4773 AKSDAALREQAGR
-4786 LLSFLDDEGAG
+4786 LLSFLDAEGVGGGGAG
-4797 VRPEDV
+4797 IRTEDV

-4810 RAVLERRAAVVGT
+4810 RAVLERRAVVVG
-4823 ELGELRGGLESIVS
+4823 EQLGEFRQGLEAIAS
-4837 GAVPAAGAVGGK
+4837 GTALVGGAVGGK

-4860 RLGMGRELYASYPV
+4860 RLGMGRELYAAYPV
-4874 FAAAYDEVC
+4874 FAAAHDEVC
-4883 ALLDIEVDV
+4883 AHLDVTVDV
-4892 EAEAL
+4892 GSDEL
-4897 HQTGVT
+4897 NQTGST

-4944 LSLEDAAKL
+4944 LSLGDAARL
-4953 VSARARLM
+4953 VSARAALM
-4961 QALPSGGAMVAVQA
+4961 QALPAGGAMVAVQA

-4990 AAVNGPQSVVVS
+4990 AAVNGPRSVVVS
-5002 GAEDAVVAIG
+5002 GAEDVVVAIG
-5012 ETFREQ
+5012 EAFREQ

-5024 LKVSHAFHSPLMEPM
+5024 LKVSHAFHSPLMDPM
-5039 LEEFGQ
+5039 LEEFAEVVG
-5045 AIAGLTFNEPR
+5045 GLVFDEPR
-5056 IPVVSNLTGQLAEPY
+5056 IPVVSNLTGRLAEAY
-5071 TPSYWVRHVREA
+5071 TPEYWVRHVREA
-5083 VRFADGVQTLRELG
+5083 VRFADGVRTLRELG
-5097 VTTFVEVGPGGVLS
+5097 VTTFVEIGPGGVLS
-5111 ALAQGCV
+5111 ALAQGCL
-5118 DDIVTVPVLRA
+5118 DGTDIVTVPALRA
-5129 DRPEPYAI
+5129 GRPEPQAVVS
-5137 TAALGSLH
+5137 ALAELH
-5145 TYGVSP
+5145 SHGVSP
-5151 DWRALLPG
+5151 DWQALFPG

-5170 QRERFW
+5170 QRERYW
-5176 LDVPPVSGDVRAAGL
+5176 LDVPQASGDVRAVGL

-5197 LLGAAIVTADS
+5197 LLGAAIATADN
-5208 DGVLL
+5208 DGLLL

-5227 HAVHGTVLLPGTAF
+5227 HAVNGTVLLPGTAL

-5255 GIEDLT
+5255 WIEDLT
-5261 LELPLVVPGN
+5261 LELPLVLPER
-5271 GGVTLQVAAG
+5271 GGVTLQVAVG
-5281 AADESGRRQLS
+5281 PEDESRRRQLS
-5292 VHSRTG
+5292 VYSRVD
-5298 DGPWLRHATGV
+5298 DGSWLRHATGV
-5309 LSPAVAP
+5309 LSSAEAP
-5316 SAVDVGVWPPAGAEA
+5316 SAAGLGAWPPAGADA
-5331 VDLTAF
+5331 VDLTGF
-5337 YEGMAAMGLD
+5337 YEGMAAAGLD
-5347 YGPLFQGLR
+5347 YGPVFQGLR
-5356 SVWRGG
+5356 SVWRAGE
-5362 DDVYAEVE
+5362 DVFAEVE
-5370 LPEESA
+5370 LPDELA
-5376 TEAAAFALHPALL
+5376 AEAAAFALHPALL

-5398 GGLVSTSDGLA
+5398 GGLVSLDDGPV
-5409 LPFAWSGVLVHAAG
+5409 LPFAWSGVIVQAAG
-5423 AATARV
+5423 AAMVRV

-5436 GSITLAVADGAGE
+5436 GSVRLAVADGAGD

-5459 RTVSAEQLR
+5459 RAASVEQR
-5468 DAGGGERLFG
+5468 RGAVGGDQLFG
-5478 LEWTPFA
+5478 LEWTPFDLPSDTDA
-5485 LPAADEAVTIETL
+5485 LIIETV

-5504 RASEGTP
+5504 RDSDGTP
-5511 EAVVVPCPAGTG
+5511 DVVVVPCPAGSGT
-5523 AEADRAHTKHAK
+5523 ETADR
-5535 HAKHAMHTVHTVHS
+5535 VHGIVS
-5549 VTDEVLALVQW
+5549 EVLALLQW
-5560 WLARERAGR
+5560 WLAEERPGR
-5569 LVLVTRPGDLA
+5569 LALVTRPGDLA

-5591 QSENPDRFVLAEAE
+5591 QSENPDRIFLAEAE
-5605 DTDEVVRVLPAV
+5605 ETEAVVGALPAA
-5617 LAADEPQFAVR
+5617 LASGEPQFAVR
-5628 GGEVFVPR
+5628 DGEVFVPR
-5636 LTKATGTATG
+5636 LVKATGTATG
-5646 TAIGTAAGT
+5646 RS
-5655 AIGTPDFGAG
+5655 DFGAG

-5706 VELEAELTAWGAE
+5706 VELEAELAAWGAE
-5719 VTWAACDAADRDALA
+5719 VRWAACDAADRDTLA
-5734 EALSGTPVTAVVH
+5734 QVLAGTPVTAVVH
-5747 TAGVLDDGVI
+5747 AAGVLDDGVI
-5757 ASLTPERMEKV
+5757 AALTPERMEKV
-5768 LRPKVDAVLNLH
+5768 LRPKTDAVLNLH
-5780 ELTDGLS
+5780 ELTSDLS

-5811 TFLDAFAESRR
+5811 AFLDAFAEARR
-5822 AQGLPATSL
+5822 ARGLPATSL
-5831 AWGLWEQGGGMAD
+5831 AWGLWEQGSGMAD
-5844 RLDQADLTRLKRAG
+5844 RLDQADLARLERVG
-5858 LAPIGVDEGLR
+5858 LAPIAVDEGLR
-5869 LFDAALALDRATVA
+5869 LFDAALALDRAVVV
-5883 PLRLDLGGL
+5883 PLRLELGGL
-5892 QGTVPP
+5892 QGPVPP

-5909 TARRTAQSAPKGSL
+5909 TARRTARTAPKGSL
-5923 GQRLAGLPVAQRE
+5923 GQRLAGLPEAERE
-5936 EAVLDLVRGEV
+5936 QAVLDLVRTEA
-5947 AAVLGHTS
+5947 AAVLGHAS
-5955 AQAVQPEHAFQDAG
+5955 AHNVQPEHAFQDAG

-5991 ATLVFDHPTPLA
+5991 ATMVFDHPTPVA
-6003 LSRFLL
+6003 LSHFLL
-6009 AETLGGQERPEAAV
+6009 AETLGVQEQPDAAV
-6023 AAVTGTDEPI
+6023 AAVTATDEPI
-6033 AIVGMACRFPGD
+6033 AIVGMACRYPGD

-6060 DAVSGFPEDRGWDVE
+6060 DAISGFPEDRGWDVE

-6098 AAAFDPA
+6098 AAEFDPS

-6157 YGGRVKTPTEGMD
+6157 YGGRVKTAPEGMD

-6210 HLAAQAL
+6210 HLATQAL
-6217 RSGECTMALVGGVTV
+6217 RSGECSMALVGGVTV

-6247 LSADGRCKA
+6247 LSVDGRCKA

-6273 LVERLSDARRHGHR
+6273 LVERLSDARRNGHR

-6320 ALANAGVSS
+6320 ALVNAGLSS
-6329 DQVDAV
+6329 DQVDVV
-6335 EAHGTGTR
+6335 EAHGTGTK
-6343 LGDPIEAQALIATYG
+6343 LGDPIEAQALLATYG
-6358 QERSGERP
+6358 QERSEERP
-6366 LWLGSLKSNIGHAQ
+6366 LWLGSLKSNVGHAQ
-6380 AAAGVGGVI
+6380 AAAGVGGII

-6395 RHGVLPQTLHV
+6395 RHGVLPRTLHV

-6411 HVDWSAGDVRLLTE
+6411 HVDWSAGAVRLLTE
-6425 AVEWPAHDGPRRAAV
+6425 AVDWPETDSPRRAAV

-6450 HVIVEQAPDSAES
+6450 HVIVEQAPASAELS
-6463 VPESEPDAVVPW
+6463 PGPDTGAVVPW
-6475 VLSAKTDTALRAQ
+6475 VLSGRTETALRAQ

-6496 SATDARPADLALSL
+6496 TATARETDLRPADIGFSL
-6510 ATTRSAMEYRAA
+6510 ATTRSVMEHRAA
-6522 VVGEDREELLDGL
+6522 VVGENRDELLEGL
-6535 RALAAGSAS
+6535 GALAAGSPSTRVVLGAS
-6544 PRIVTGE
+6544 
-6551 PGSGGKV
+6551 GSGGKV

-6563 GQGSQRRGMGRELYE
+6563 GQGAQRIGMGRELYV
-6578 AFPVFA
+6578 AYPVFA
-6584 AAYDEVCAALD
+6584 AAYDEVCALLD
-6595 APVDVDA
+6595 APVDVDS
-6602 EELDQTGSTQP
+6602 EELNQTGSTQP

-6622 FRLLESWGVRPDYVA
+6622 FRLLESWGIRPDYVA

-6650 GVLSLEDAAKLVSAR
+6650 GVLSLEDAARLVSAR
-6665 ARLMQALPSG
+6665 AALMQALPAG

-6682 ATEDDVLPYLTDGV
+6682 AAEDEVLPYLTDEV
-6696 GIAAVNGPQSVVVSG
+6696 GIAAVNGPRSVVVSG
-6711 AEDAVVAIG
+6711 AEDAVTAIAG
-6720 EVFREQGRKT
+6720 VFAAQGRKT

-6742 LMDPMLEEFGQ
+6742 LMDPMLEEF
-6753 AIAGLT
+6753 AEVVSGLA
-6759 FNEPRI
+6759 FDEPRI
-6765 PVVSNLTGQLAEP
+6765 PVVSNLTGRPAEA
-6778 YTPSYWVRH
+6778 YTPEYWVRH

-6793 FADGVQ
+6793 FADGVR
-6799 TLHELGVATF
+6799 TLGDLGVTTF
-6809 VEVGPGGVLSAL
+6809 VEIGPGGVLSAL
-6821 AQGCV
+6821 AQGCL
-6826 DDIVTVPVVRADRP
+6826 DGTDIVTVPALRADRP
-6840 EPQAVVTALAEL
+6840 EPQAVVSALAEL
-6852 YTHGVSP
+6852 HAQGISP
-6859 GWWAV
+6859 DWQALL
-6864 FPGARRVDLPT
+6864 PGARRVDLPT

-6885 EVPEE
+6885 EAPEE
-6890 FSGGAAAAGLG
+6890 FTGKAAATELG

-6910 GAVVALP
+6910 GATVALP

-6932 HPWLADHTVMG
+6932 HPWLGDHTVMDS
-6943 RVLLPGTALV
+6943 VLLPGTALV

-6978 VPDRGGVAVQVWV
+6978 IPERGGVAVQVWV
-6991 GPEEESG
+6991 GAEEEPG
-6998 RRALSVHSRP
+6998 RRALSVHSRLE
-7008 DDAPDDA
+7008 DAPDDA
-7015 PWVRHAVGYLA
+7015 PWVRHAVGFLT
-7026 DELPD
+7026 DDLPE
-7031 PPHGVDPGAWPPS
+7031 PPHGSDLGAWPP
-7044 AAEPVDLSRFYEG
+7044 ADGEVVDLTGFYEG
-7057 LDGLGLSYGPAFR
+7057 LQALGLGYGPVFR
-7070 GLRSVWRDGDD
+7070 GLRSVWRSGDE

-7090 DTAADAFAVHP
+7090 GTEAGAFAVHP

-7116 VPVADG
+7116 LPVVDV

-7133 VRATGATALRVKV
+7133 VRAAGATALRVKV
-7146 SRTGTDAVSL
+7146 SRTGTDTVSL
-7156 TVADASGGLVATVG
+7156 TVADASGGLVATAR

-7175 PVSREQLLAAGDLGG
+7175 PVSREQLLAVAGSGR
-7190 RADDSLFGLA
+7190 RADDSLFRLV
-7200 WQPIALVEGD
+7200 WQPAALTATD
-7210 APLDV
+7210 AAAGPDV
-7215 RVYPDPAAA
+7215 RSYPDLAA
-7224 LSADLPEAET
+7224 LSAEPVLPDVAV
-7234 ESGTASDSDSASGTG
+7234 
-7249 RATEAVTVVP
+7249 VTVVP
-7259 CPELPGTP
+7259 CPAGSGTE
-7267 TADRVHGIAS
+7267 TADRVHRTAS
-7277 EVLAL
+7277 EVLGL
-7282 VRSWLARECAGRL
+7282 VQWWLAEERPGRL

-7315 AQSENPDRF
+7315 AQSENPDRI
-7324 VLAEAEDTD
+7324 VLVEAEDTD
-7333 EVVRVLPAVLAADEP
+7333 EAVGVLPAVLASGEP
-7348 QFALRDGEV
+7348 QFAVRDGEV
-7357 RVPRLV
+7357 FVPRLV
-7363 RSTGE
+7363 KATGTATTTAAD
-7368 LVDAPDLATGTV
+7368 LPDLADGTV
-7380 LVTGASGALGG
+7380 LVTGASGALGA

-7421 LAAELAALGAEVTW
+7421 LEAELVAWGGEVTW

-7446 SAMLDGLGGHA
+7446 SGMLDGLGEHS

-7463 TAGVLDDGVIGSVTP
+7463 TAGVLDDGVVASVTS
-7478 ERMRE
+7478 ERMKE

-7498 TRDMGPAAFVV
+7498 TREMGLTAFVM
-7509 FSSVAGLIGSA
+7509 FSSVAGMIGSA

-7536 AHRRRAGLP
+7536 EHRRREGLP

-7556 SGAMTDGLAA
+7556 SGAMTDGLAE

-7577 LPLPTGEGLRL
+7577 LPLPPEEGLRL
-7588 FDAALA
+7588 LDAALA
-7594 SDAAVLAPVRI
+7594 SDEAVLAPVRI
-7605 DTGALRG
+7605 DTGALRA
-7612 GEAPPVLRALVPAPA
+7612 GEAPPVLRALAPSA
-7627 GRRTVQSATS
+7627 ASRRAAQA
-7637 AGSSAAAHGPSL
+7637 AAASSAPSL
-7649 AERLA
+7649 AERLER
-7654 QLPEGEREKSVLD
+7654 LPEAEREKTVLD
-7667 LVRAEVAAVLGHA
+7667 LVRAEAAAVLGHA
-7680 SDRTVRPEH
+7680 SDRTLRPEH

-7706 RLNRATGSRLPA
+7706 RLNKATGLRHPA
-7718 TLVFDHPTPALLA
+7718 TLVFDYPTPALLA
-7731 RHLFTEIAGAAEPDL
+7731 RHIFTEMAGAAGPVL
-7746 VDSLLADLDNV
+7746 VDSLLADLDRI
-7757 EQELVTKLAA
+7757 EQELVTQLSAS
-7767 GEARDRILVRLQEL
+7767 ETRDRIVSKLQAVL
-7781 LLIAG
+7781 AIAG
-7786 ESGKTSD
+7786 EFGKVPV
-7793 QEVPG
+7793 QEGPG
-7798 TSGSDLETA
+7798 TGGSDLESA
-7807 TDDEMFDLL
+7807 TDDEVFDLL

>member
-9 TGNRAGSASAD
+9 TGNRAGSASAA
-20 SAGDV
+20 SAGDI

-35 GAADPAAFWRLLSE
+35 GAADPGAFWRLLSE

-54 TDVPADRWDGAAVA
+54 TDVPPDRWDGAAVA

-87 RVGHFDARFFGLS
+87 RVGHFDAGFFGLS

-163 TVTGLHRSIIANRVS
+163 TVTGLHRGIIANRVS
-178 YFLGLNGPSLTVD
+178 YFLGLHGPSLTVD

-212 STIALAGGVNLN
+212 STVALAGGVNLN
-224 IVPESTLGAAKFG
+224 LVPESTLGAAKFG

-337 PVEAAALGAVL
+337 PIEAAALGAVL

-414 NEHSAWAAEDGRPLL
+414 SEHSAWAAEDGRPLL

-451 TADPAARDSTGAD
+451 TAAPDAEDSTGAPSGGAD
-464 RAVPGTGESGPG
+464 TKAGTGESGTH

-500 AHAEAHPALA
+500 AHTEAHPALA
-510 LPAVGRA
+510 LPDVGRS

-535 RDDFLRALRALSTD
+535 REDFLRALRALSTD
-549 GIDAALTTGRT
+549 GVDAALTTGRT
-560 APRGELAFL
+560 APHGELAFL
-569 FPGQGSQRAGMG
+569 FSGQGSQRPGMG
-581 RELAESVPAFATAL
+581 RELAETVPAFATAL

-611 EIMFAAEGTGEAA
+611 EVMFTAEGTEEAK

-642 LFRALESWGVTPDVL
+642 LFRALESWGITPGVL

-686 GRLMQA
+686 GHLMQA

-709 HDRIGA
+709 RDRIGA
-715 HTDRVSVAA
+715 HTDRVSIAA

-736 DDLATEIADAF
+736 EDLATGIADAF

-773 EFREVAEG
+773 EFREVAES

-794 VTGRLAEERAAYEGC
+794 VTGRLAAELPAYEGC

-820 AVRFADGVARL
+820 AVRFADGVTRL

-854 GADDEALFVPALRG
+854 GADDDSLFVPALRA

-895 FGDGGRTHRKVALPT
+895 FGGGRDTHRKVALPT

-915 QRYWLDG
+915 RRYWLDG
-922 ATTPLIAGTTTDRA
+922 ATTALAATAPPATTTGQA
-936 PADPQTD
+936 PAAPQPD
-943 AVAETDTAP
+943 AVAEADTAP
-952 VGALG
+952 LGALG
-957 RRLAGLPESARE
+957 RRLAELPESARE

-1009 ELCNQLGAATGL
+1009 ELRNQLGAATGL

-1038 RHLAARSL
+1038 RHLATRSL
-1046 GAADTADRTPVT
+1046 GAEDTADRTPTT
-1058 ADDPDEPIAIV
+1058 AADPDEPIAIV
-1069 AMSCRLPGGISS
+1069 AMSCRLPDGISS
-1081 PEELWRLLASGGD
+1081 PEDLWRLLASGGD
-1094 AVSGFPTDRGWDI
+1094 AVSGFPTDRGWDV
-1107 ETLWDPEPG
+1107 EALWDPEPG

-1123 RHGGFLRGAAD
+1123 RYGGFLRGAAD

-1306 LVERLSDARRNGHQV
+1306 LVERLSDARRHGHQV
-1321 LAVVRGSA
+1321 LAVIRGSA

-1351 RQALAAAGLAPAD
+1351 RQALAAAGLTPAD

-1379 PIEAEALIATYGQE
+1379 PIEAEALIATYGQG

-1431 LLPRTLHV
+1431 LLPQTLHV
-1439 DEPTPHVDWSASE
+1439 DEPTPHVDWSASD

-1476 GISGTNAHVIVEQ
+1476 GISGTNAHIIVEQ
-1489 APDLA
+1489 APGTP
-1494 EEPPAPAPTPGSG
+1494 EKPPAPGSG
-1507 VVVPWVL
+1507 AVVPWLL
-1514 SAKSDTALRE
+1514 SAKNDTALRE
-1524 QAARLLSFLDSF
+1524 QAARLLSY
-1536 LDDEGVG
+1536 LDDEGAG

-1571 GELRGELQ
+1571 GELREGLET
-1579 SIVSGAVPAAGA
+1579 IVSGAAPVGGA

-1606 RVGMGR
+1606 RLGMGR
-1612 ELYASYP
+1612 ELYASHP

-1639 AEALHQTGMTQPA
+1639 AETLHQTGVTQPA

-1675 GHSVGEIA
+1675 GHSVGEIT

-1690 LSLEDAAKLV
+1690 LSLEDAVKLV
-1700 SARARLMQALPG
+1700 SARAALMQALPG

-1718 VQATEDEILPHLA
+1718 VQATEDEVLPHLTD
-1731 EGVGIAAI
+1731 GVGVAAV

-1747 SGAEAE
+1747 SGVEDA
-1753 VLAVA
+1753 VLAIA
-1758 GVFAGQGRKTS
+1758 ELFAGRGRKTS

-1780 LMEPMLEE
+1780 LMDPMLEE
-1788 FGGVVGG
+1788 FGEVVGG

-1800 PWIPVVSNLTGRLAE
+1800 PRIPVVSNLTGHLAE
-1815 PYTSSYWVRHVREA
+1815 PYTPSYWVRHVREA

-1869 VPVLRADRPEPR
+1869 VPVLRGDRPEPR
-1881 AVVAALAELHVGGTV
+1881 AVVAALAELHVTGTA

-1909 DLPTYAFQRERYW
+1909 DLPTYAFQRERHW

-1932 LQEASDAEFWD
+1932 LPEASDAEFWD
-1943 SVESEDRASLGALL
+1943 SVENEDPASLGALL
-1957 GLEAAELDTVAP
+1957 GLEPAELDVVAP
-1969 KLSAWRRQRREQSAA
+1969 KLSAWRRQRRERSAA
-1984 DGWRYRITWQP
+1984 DGRRYRITWQP
-1995 LGDPAGAASS
+1995 LGDPVGAAPS
-2005 GTWLYVVPEET
+2005 GTWLYVVDEET

-2035 FTVAEDTDRD
+2035 FTAAEDTDRD
-2045 TLARSLTEAG
+2045 ALARSLAEAG
-2055 HEQADGVLFAAAPA
+2055 HERADGVLFAAAPA
-2069 PADTGTADTG
+2069 DAGTD
-2079 TADTGTAALQRLV
+2079 ALQRLV

-2167 LDQTDEDQLAV
+2167 LDQSDEDQLAV

-2191 ARSAAPA
+2191 PRNAVPA
-2198 DATWSPRGTV
+2198 DTAWSPRGTV

-2224 LAGAGAEHLVLI
+2224 LAGAGAEHLLLI

-2246 AELTAELT
+2246 AELTSELE

-2261 VAACDAADRDDLA
+2261 VAACDVADRDALA

-2297 DSLTPER
+2297 DSLTPDR

-2324 DREDLDAFVLF
+2324 DRADLDAFVLF

-2365 AQGLPALAVAWGPWA
+2365 SQGLPALAVAWGPWA

-2393 RRRGVRPIAALP
+2393 RRRGVRPLAALP

-2415 RGETSVTIADVDW
+2415 GGETSVTVADVDW
-2428 DRFVPAFAGTRPCPL
+2428 DRFVPAFAGPRPCPL
-2443 LSGVPEAREAL
+2443 LHGVPEARKAL
-2454 EGRARAARS
+2454 EARARAARS
-2463 TEAPA
+2463 TEVPA
-2468 SALGQRLLDA
+2468 SALVRRLLDA
-2478 VPGERARI
+2478 TPGDRVRI
-2486 LLDLVREQAAMVLG
+2486 LLDLVRERAAMVLG
-2500 HTNKGTFDADRTFR
+2500 HTGKGAFEADRTFR

-2528 RLSTATGLKL
+2528 RLSTATGLTL

-2546 PTPTALARHLGDELL
+2546 PTPTALARHLSDELL
-2561 GGHGTET
+2561 GGHGPET
-2568 PAPQAVTAVAADEPL
+2568 ADPHAVTAVATDEPL

-2592 PGGVDTPEDLWELLG
+2592 PGGVRTPEDLWELLS
-2607 SGLDAMSGFP
+2607 SGRDAMSGFP

-2761 LAAQALRSG
+2761 LAAQALRGG

-2797 LSPDGRC
+2797 LSADGRC

-2876 LTPADVDA
+2876 LTPAEVDA

-2942 LAMRHGT
+2942 LALRHGT

-2972 LTEPVPWPGTTGP
+2972 LTEPVPWPGTAGT

-3008 AATVA
+3008 ATTVA
-3013 EPVREHRPV
+3013 EPAREHRPV

-3035 LRAQAERLLAFATDD
+3035 LRAQAERLLTFATDD
-3050 VSPVDAGFSTATT
+3050 VSPVDTGFSTATT

-3069 RAAVIGTDPAELRT
+3069 RAAAIGTDPAELRT
-3083 ALTALTAGEPSAN
+3083 GLAALAAGEPAAN
-3096 VVTGRAHSTG
+3096 VVTGRAHATG

-3113 GQGSQRLGM
+3113 GQGSQRVGM
-3122 GRELYGA
+3122 GRELYEA
-3129 FPVFA
+3129 YPVFA
-3134 AAYDE
+3134 AAFDE
-3139 VCALLDIE
+3139 VCAVLDAP
-3147 VDVEAEALHQTGVT
+3147 VDVDSEELHRTGST

-3170 ALFRLLGSWG
+3170 ALFRLLESWG

-3206 DAAKLVSARA
+3206 DAARLVSARA

-3235 DEILPHLTEGV
+3235 DEVLPHLTDGV
-3246 GIAAVNGPRSVVV
+3246 GIAAINGPQSVVV

-3288 FHSPLME
+3288 FHSPLMD
-3295 PMLEEFGGVV
+3295 PMLEEFGEVV
-3305 GGLVFNEPWVPVV
+3305 GGLVFNEPRIPVV

-3328 YTSSYWVRH
+3328 YTPAYWVRH

-3348 RTLDELGVGTFVE
+3348 RTLHELGVGTFVE

-3387 DRPEPQALIT
+3387 DRPEAQALTT
-3397 AYAQLHVNGVEL
+3397 AYAQLHVSGVEL
-3409 DWDAFFPGARRV
+3409 DWEAFFPGARRV
-3421 ELPTYAFQRE
+3421 DLPTYAFQRE

-3445 AVGQGTAGHPLLGA
+3445 AVGQGAAGHPLLGA

-3466 DGHLLTGRLST
+3466 DGHLLTGRLSA

-3484 DHAVSGT
+3484 DHAVSG
-3491 VLLPGTAFV
+3491 VALLPGTAFV

-3548 LTVHSRTDDGDAPA
+3548 LTVHSRADDGDAPA

-3573 HASGSLTVATE
+3573 HASGSLTVAAE
-3584 EPMDGSLAAWPPAGA
+3584 EPMDDSLAAWPPVGA

-3627 AWHAGDDFF
+3627 AWRAGDDFF

-3691 AAAGASALRVKVSR
+3691 AAAGASALRVKVSH

-3733 VPVDQLR
+3733 VPADQLR

-3754 TPIGLPSAPDG
+3754 TPLGLPSAPDG
-3765 TRIEPY
+3765 IRIEPY
-3771 EDLAALRNADS
+3771 EDLAALRDADS

-3789 AEAGATADA
+3789 AEAGAEIEAEAEAPADA

-3846 LAQSAVRG
+3846 LAQAAVRG

-3860 TENPDRV
+3860 TENPDRI
-3867 VLVETSAD
+3867 VLVETSTEA
-3875 ADPGSG
+3875 ATGSG
-3881 AEPTD
+3881 ADHPAPAQVLPGLAHLAHA
-3886 FTRTLPGLLASGE
+3886 LPGLLASGE
-3899 PQALLGADGEIRV
+3899 PQALVRADGEIRV
-3912 PRLVRAATPDAE
+3912 PRLAHVATPDAE
-3924 PSVPALGSG
+3924 PPAPALGTG

-3941 GGLGGLFVKHLVAEH
+3941 GGLGGLFARHLVAEH
-3956 GVRSLLLVSR
+3956 GVRNLLLVSR
-3966 RGGDAPGAAELTAE
+3966 RGGDAPGAAELTAD

-4002 ALLAGPGRNL
+4002 ALLTGPGQNL

-4017 TAGVLDDGIIGSLTP
+4017 TAGVLDDGVIGSLTP

-4114 ESESAMTGGLDHTD
+4114 ESAMTGGLDHTD
-4128 LTRIQRMGL
+4128 LTRIKRMGL
-4137 APIPSADGLRMFDA
+4137 APIPSADGLRMFDT

-4168 AFRDGQGRF
+4168 AFRDGQGQF

-4182 QSVPSVLRGLVRVTP
+4182 QPVPPVLRGLVRVTP
-4197 VRRTARTAPEGS
+4197 ARRTARTAPKGS

-4220 EREQVVLDL
+4220 EREQAVLDL

-4275 RLPATLIFDYPS
+4275 RLPATLIFDYPN
-4287 PLALARY
+4287 PLTLARF
-4294 LTAEAAGTDA
+4294 LTAEAAGSDA
-4304 AAATVPTTR
+4304 AAATAPETR
-4313 STSGATADDP
+4313 PASGATADDP
-4323 IAIVGMACRYPGG
+4323 IAIVGMACRYPGD
-4336 VRSPEDLWQLVRS
+4336 VRSPEDLWQLVLS

-4363 DVEKLYDPNPD
+4363 DVARLYDPNPD

-4507 LRSGECTMA
+4507 LRSGECSMA

-4536 RGLSADGRCKAFAA
+4536 RGLSADGRCKAFSA

-4561 GMLLVERLSDARRHG
+4561 GMLLVERLSDARRNG
-4576 HRVLAVVRGT
+4576 H
-4586 AVNQDGASNGL
+4586 Q
-4597 TAPNGP
+4597 
-4603 SQQRVIRQALAN
+4603 
-4615 AGVSSDQVDAV
+4615 
-4626 EAHGTGT
+4626 
-4633 RLGDPIE
+4633 
-4640 AQALIATYGR
+4640 
-4650 ERAGERPLWL
+4650 
-4660 GSLKSNIGHAQAAAG
+4660 
-4675 VGGVIK
+4675 
-4681 MVMAMRHGVL
+4681 
-4691 PQTLHVDEP
+4691 
-4700 TPHVDWSAGDVRL
+4700 
-4713 LTEAVE
+4713 
-4719 WPAHDGPRRAAV
+4719 
-4731 SSFGVSGTNA
+4731 
-4741 HVIVEQAP
+4741 
-4749 DLAEEPPAP
+4749 
-4758 APTPGSGAVVPWVLS
+4758 
-4773 AKSDTALREQAAR
+4773 
-4786 LLSFLDDEGAG
+4786 
-4797 VRPEDV
+4797 
-4803 AFSLATS
+4803 
-4810 RAVLERRAAVVGT
+4810 
-4823 ELGELRGGLESIVS
+4823 
-4837 GAVPAAGAVGGK
+4837 
-4849 VGFLFSGQGSQ
+4849 
-4860 RLGMGRELYASYPV
+4860 
-4874 FAAAYDEVC
+4874 
-4883 ALLDIEVDV
+4883 
-4892 EAEAL
+4892 
-4897 HQTGVT
+4897 
-4903 QPALFAVEVALF
+4903 
-4915 RLLESWGVRPDY
+4915 
-4927 VAGHS
+4927 
-4932 VGEIAAAHVAGV
+4932 
-4944 LSLEDAAKL
+4944 
-4953 VSARARLM
+4953 
-4961 QALPSGGAMVAVQA
+4961 
-4975 AEDEVLPYLTDGVGI
+4975 
-4990 AAVNGPQSVVVS
+4990 
-5002 GAEDAVVAIG
+5002 
-5012 ETFREQ
+5012 
-5018 GRKTSR
+5018 
-5024 LKVSHAFHSPLMEPM
+5024 
-5039 LEEFGQ
+5039 
-5045 AIAGLTFNEPR
+5045 
-5056 IPVVSNLTGQLAEPY
+5056 
-5071 TPSYWVRHVREA
+5071 
-5083 VRFADGVQTLRELG
+5083 
-5097 VTTFVEVGPGGVLS
+5097 
-5111 ALAQGCV
+5111 
-5118 DDIVTVPVLRA
+5118 
-5129 DRPEPYAI
+5129 
-5137 TAALGSLH
+5137 
-5145 TYGVSP
+5145 
-5151 DWRALLPG
+5151 
-5159 ARRVDLPTYAF
+5159 
-5170 QRERFW
+5170 
-5176 LDVPPVSGDVRAAGL
+5176 
-5191 GAADHP
+5191 
-5197 LLGAAIVTADS
+5197 
-5208 DGVLL
+5208 
-5213 TGLLSLETHPWLAD
+5213 
-5227 HAVHGTVLLPGTAF
+5227 
-5241 VELAIR
+5241 
-5247 AGDETGCG
+5247 
-5255 GIEDLT
+5255 
-5261 LELPLVVPGN
+5261 
-5271 GGVTLQVAAG
+5271 
-5281 AADESGRRQLS
+5281 
-5292 VHSRTG
+5292 
-5298 DGPWLRHATGV
+5298 
-5309 LSPAVAP
+5309 
-5316 SAVDVGVWPPAGAEA
+5316 
-5331 VDLTAF
+5331 
-5337 YEGMAAMGLD
+5337 
-5347 YGPLFQGLR
+5347 
-5356 SVWRGG
+5356 
-5362 DDVYAEVE
+5362 
-5370 LPEESA
+5370 
-5376 TEAAAFALHPALL
+5376 
-5389 DAALHALAA
+5389 
-5398 GGLVSTSDGLA
+5398 
-5409 LPFAWSGVLVHAAG
+5409 
-5423 AATARV
+5423 
-5429 KLSRTAT
+5429 
-5436 GSITLAVADGAGE
+5436 
-5449 PVASV
+5449 
-5454 ESLSL
+5454 
-5459 RTVSAEQLR
+5459 
-5468 DAGGGERLFG
+5468 
-5478 LEWTPFA
+5478 
-5485 LPAADEAVTIETL
+5485 
-5498 ADFDAL
+5498 
-5504 RASEGTP
+5504 
-5511 EAVVVPCPAGTG
+5511 
-5523 AEADRAHTKHAK
+5523 
-5535 HAKHAMHTVHTVHS
+5535 
-5549 VTDEVLALVQW
+5549 
-5560 WLARERAGR
+5560 
-5569 LVLVTRPGDLA
+5569 
-5580 HAAVWGLVRSA
+5580 
-5591 QSENPDRFVLAEAE
+5591 
-5605 DTDEVVRVLPAV
+5605 
-5617 LAADEPQFAVR
+5617 
-5628 GGEVFVPR
+5628 
-5636 LTKATGTATG
+5636 
-5646 TAIGTAAGT
+5646 
-5655 AIGTPDFGAG
+5655 
-5665 PVLLTGASGALGGLV
+5665 
-5680 ARHLVAEHG
+5680 
-5689 VRSLLLLS
+5689 
-5697 RRGAEAPGA
+5697 
-5706 VELEAELTAWGAE
+5706 
-5719 VTWAACDAADRDALA
+5719 
-5734 EALSGTPVTAVVH
+5734 
-5747 TAGVLDDGVI
+5747 
-5757 ASLTPERMEKV
+5757 
-5768 LRPKVDAVLNLH
+5768 
-5780 ELTDGLS
+5780 
-5787 AFVVFSSVSGILG
+5787 
-5800 SAGQGNYAAAN
+5800 
-5811 TFLDAFAESRR
+5811 
-5822 AQGLPATSL
+5822 
-5831 AWGLWEQGGGMAD
+5831 
-5844 RLDQADLTRLKRAG
+5844 
-5858 LAPIGVDEGLR
+5858 
-5869 LFDAALALDRATVA
+5869 
-5883 PLRLDLGGL
+5883 
-5892 QGTVPP
+5892 
-5898 VLRGLRGPVRG
+5898 
-5909 TARRTAQSAPKGSL
+5909 
-5923 GQRLAGLPVAQRE
+5923 
-5936 EAVLDLVRGEV
+5936 
-5947 AAVLGHTS
+5947 
-5955 AQAVQPEHAFQDAG
+5955 
-5969 FDSLTSV
+5969 
-5976 ELRNRLNAATGLRLP
+5976 
-5991 ATLVFDHPTPLA
+5991 
-6003 LSRFLL
+6003 
-6009 AETLGGQERPEAAV
+6009 
-6023 AAVTGTDEPI
+6023 
-6033 AIVGMACRFPGD
+6033 
-6045 VRSPEDLWRLVASGG
+6045 
-6060 DAVSGFPEDRGWDVE
+6060 
-6075 NLYDPDPDR
+6075 
-6084 SGKSYVRHGGFLHE
+6084 
-6098 AAAFDPA
+6098 
-6105 FFGISPREAL
+6105 
-6115 AMDPQQRLLLET
+6115 
-6127 SWEAFERAGIDPATV
+6127 
-6142 RGSRT
+6142 
-6147 GVFAGVMYHD
+6147 
-6157 YGGRVKTPTEGMD
+6157 
-6170 AYLGSGSAGSIASG
+6170 
-6184 RVSYTFGLEGPAVT
+6184 
-6198 VDTACSSSLVAL
+6198 
-6210 HLAAQAL
+6210 
-6217 RSGECTMALVGGVTV
+6217 
-6232 MATPSTFVEFSRQRG
+6232 
-6247 LSADGRCKA
+6247 
-6256 FAAGADGT
+6256 
-6264 GWAEGAGML
+6264 
-6273 LVERLSDARRHGHR
+6273 

-6358 QERSGERP
+6358 QERSAERP

-6425 AVEWPAHDGPRRAAV
+6425 AVEWPAHEGPRRAAVSSFGVSGTNAHVIVEQAPGVAGETTAPASGAVVPWVLSAKSDTALRAQASRLLSILDTDGVESTEDTELRPEDVAFSLATSRAALERRTAVVGADLAELRRELEALASGAASVGGAGGGKVGFLFSGQGSQRHGMGRELYDTYPVFAVAFDEVCAALGAPVDVDSEELNQTGSTQPALFAVEVALFRLLESWGVRPDYVAGHSVGEIAAVHVAGVLSLEDAAKLVSARARLMQTLPGGGAMVAVQATEDEVLPYLTEGVGMAAINGPQSVVVSGAEDAAVAIGDVFQAQGRKTSRLKVSHAFHSPLMEPMLEEFGQAIAGLVFNEPRIPVVSNLTGRLAEPYTPSYWVRHVREAVRFADGVRTLHELGVGTFVEIGPGGVLSALAQGCVDDIVTVPTLRADRPEPYAITAALGSLHTYGVSLDWQALLPGARRIDLPTYAFQRERFWLDVPRVSGDVRAAGLGAADHPLLGAAIVTADNDGVLLTGLLSLETHPWLADHAVHGTVLLPGTAFVELAIRAGDETGCGWIEDLTLERPLIVPESGGVTLQVAAGAEDESGRRRLSVHSRTDDGPWLRHATGTLSSAAAPSAADVGAWPPADAEAVDLTAFYEGMAAVGLDYGPLFQGLRSVWRGGDDVYAEVELPEESAAEATAFALHPALLDAALHALAAGGLVSLDDGPALPFAWSGVFVHAAGAATVRVQLSRTATGSITLAVADGAGEPVASVESLSLRTVSTEQLRDAGGGEELFRLEWTPFALPLPSATEASAIETFVDFDALRESVGTPEAVVVPCPAGSGAQTNRVHSVTDDVLALVQWWLAQERAGRLVLVTRPGDLAHAAVWGLVRSAQSENPDRFVLAEAEDTDDVVRVLPAVLACDEPQFAVRGGEVFVPRLAKATGTATGAATETAIGAPDFGAGPVLLTGASGALGGFVARHLVAEHGVRSLLLLSRRGAEAPGAVELEAELTAWGAEVSWAACDAADRDALAEVLSGTPVTAVVHTAGVLDDGVIASLTPERMEKVLRPKVDAVLNLHELTGELSAFVVFSSVSGILGSAGQGNYAAANTFLDAFAESRRAQGLPATSLAWGLWEQGGGMADRLDQADLTRLKRLGLAPIAMDEGLRLFDAALALDRATVVPLRLDLGGLQGTVPPVLRGLRGPARGTARRTAQSAPKGALGERLAGLPAAEREQVVLDLVRGEVAAVLGHSSTQAVQPEHAFQDAGFDSLTSVELRNRLNAATGLRLPATLVFDHPTPLALSRFLLAETLGVQERPETAVAAVTGTDEPIAIVGMACRFPGDVRSPEDLWRLVASGGDAISGFPEDRGWDVENLYDPDPDRSGKSYVRHGGFLHEAAEFDPAFFGISPREALAMDPQQRLLLETSWEAFERAGIDPATVRGSRTGVFAGVMYHDYGARVKTPGEGMDAYLGSGSAGSIASGRVSYTFGLEGPAVTVDTACSSSLVALHLATQALRSGECSMALVGGVTVMATPSTFVEFSRQRGLSADGRCKAFSAGADGTGWAEGAGMLLVERLSDARRNGHQVLAVVRGTAVNQDGASNGLTAPNGPSQQRVIRQALANAGVSSDQVDAVEAHGTGTKLGDPIEAQALIATYGQERAEERPLWLGSLKSNIGHAQAAAGVGGVIKMVMAMRHGVLPQTLHVDEPTPHVDWSAGDVRLLTEAVEWPAHEGPRRAAV

-6450 HVIVEQAPDSAES
+6450 HVIVEQTPDSAES
-6463 VPESEPDAVVPW
+6463 APEPEPDAVVPW
-6475 VLSAKTDTALRAQ
+6475 VLSAKSDTALRAQ
-6488 AERLLSLA
+6488 AERLLFLA
-6496 SATDARPADLALSL
+6496 STTDLRPADLAFSL

-6522 VVGEDREELLDGL
+6522 VVGENRDELLDGL
-6535 RALAAGSAS
+6535 RAFAAGAAS
-6544 PRIVTGE
+6544 NRIVTGE

-6563 GQGSQRRGMGRELYE
+6563 GQGSQRLGMGRELYDSY
-6578 AFPVFA
+6578 PVFA
-6584 AAYDEVCAALD
+6584 AAYDEVCGLLS
-6595 APVDVDA
+6595 APVDVDS
-6602 EELDQTGSTQP
+6602 EELNQTGSTQP

-6665 ARLMQALPSG
+6665 ARLMQALPGG

-6682 ATEDDVLPYLTDGV
+6682 ATEDEVLPYLTDGV

-6711 AEDAVVAIG
+6711 AEDAAVAIG
-6720 EVFREQGRKT
+6720 EAFQAQGRKT

-6742 LMDPMLEEFGQ
+6742 LMEPMLEEFGQ
-6753 AIAGLT
+6753 AIAGLV

-6765 PVVSNLTGQLAEP
+6765 PVVSNLTGRLAEP

-6793 FADGVQ
+6793 FADGVR
-6799 TLHELGVATF
+6799 TLHEQGVTTF
-6809 VEVGPGGVLSAL
+6809 VEIGPGGVLSAL

-6852 YTHGVSP
+6852 HVHGVSP
-6859 GWWAV
+6859 DWRAV

-6875 YAFQYERFWL
+6875 YPFQYERFWL
-6885 EVPEE
+6885 EAPEE

-6978 VPDRGGVAVQVWV
+6978 VPDHGGVAVQVWV

-7015 PWVRHAVGYLA
+7015 PWVRHAVGYLT

-7031 PPHGVDPGAWPPS
+7031 PPHGVDLGAWPPA
-7044 AAEPVDLSRFYEG
+7044 AAEPVDLSGFYEG

-7070 GLRSVWRDGDD
+7070 GLRSVWRAGDD

-7090 DTAADAFAVHP
+7090 DTEADAFAVHP

-7116 VPVADG
+7116 VPVTDG
-7122 PLLPFAWSEVG
+7122 PLLPFAWSEAG
-7133 VRATGATALRVKV
+7133 VRATGAAALRVKV
-7146 SRTGTDAVSL
+7146 SRTGPDAVSL

-7175 PVSREQLLAAGDLGG
+7175 PVSREQLLAAGDSGG

-7200 WQPIALVEGD
+7200 WQPIALAEGD

-7215 RVYPDPAAA
+7215 RVHPDLVA
-7224 LSADLPEAET
+7224 LSAALPKTETEPETETDSEAET
-7234 ESGTASDSDSASGTG
+7234 ETDSQSASESGT
-7249 RATEAVTVVP
+7249 EPVTVVP
-7259 CPELPGTP
+7259 CPEMPGTP
-7267 TADRVHGIAS
+7267 TADRVHAIAS

-7282 VRSWLARECAGRL
+7282 VRSWSAQERAGRL

-7333 EVVRVLPAVLAADEP
+7333 DVVRVLPAVLAAGEP
-7348 QFALRDGEV
+7348 QFAVRDGEV

-7363 RSTGE
+7363 RTTGA
-7368 LVDAPDLATGTV
+7368 LGDAPDLAAGTV
-7380 LVTGASGALGG
+7380 LVTGASGSLGG

-7435 AACDV
+7435 AACDI

-7446 SAMLDGLGGHA
+7446 AAMLDGLGGHA

-7594 SDAAVLAPVRI
+7594 SDAALLAPVRL
-7605 DTGALRG
+7605 DTGALRA
-7612 GEAPPVLRALVPAPA
+7612 GEAPPVLRALAPAPA
-7627 GRRTVQSATS
+7627 GRRAVQAAAS
-7637 AGSSAAAHGPSL
+7637 AGSSASAAGHGPSL

-7654 QLPEGEREKSVLD
+7654 ELPEGEGEKTVLD

-7680 SDRTVRPEH
+7680 SDRTIRPEH

-7706 RLNRATGSRLPA
+7706 RLNRTTGLRLPA

-7731 RHLFTEIAGAAEPDL
+7731 RHVFTEIAGAAEPAL

-7767 GEARDRILVRLQEL
+7767 SEARDRIVAKLREV

-7786 ESGKTSD
+7786 ESGNTSD
-7793 QEVPG
+7793 QEIPG
-7798 TSGSDLETA
+7798 TSGSDLESA
-7807 TDDEMFDLL
+7807 TDDEVFDLL

>member
-1 MVESERNG
+1 MVESGLNG
-9 TGNRAGSASAD
+9 SGGSGNRAGSAVGTD
-20 SAGDV
+20 DI

-49 GTDAI
+49 GADAI
-54 TDVPADRWDGAAVA
+54 TDVPPDRWDGAAVA
-68 DADPSEPGRTD
+68 DADPAVPGRTD

-87 RVGHFDARFFGLS
+87 RIGHFDAGFFGLS

-127 RPGTLRSTRTGV
+127 RAGTLRSTRTGV

-178 YFLGLNGPSLTVD
+178 YFLGLNGPSMTVD

-268 LARAV
+268 LAQAV

-279 YCVIRGS
+279 HCVIRGS

-300 LRSGQEQV
+300 LQSGQEQV
-308 LRLACERAGI
+308 LRLAYERAGV
-318 DPAHIGYVELHGTG
+318 DPAHVGYVELHGTG

-337 PVEAAALGAVL
+337 PIEAAALGAVL
-348 GTGRA
+348 GTGAGRD
-353 PGNPL
+353 PERPL

-380 KAALALHHR
+380 KAALALRHR

-403 IPLDRLNLRVQ
+403 IPLTRLNLRVQ
-414 NEHSAWAAEDGRPLL
+414 TEHAAWDDAQDDRPLL

-445 LAEHRE
+445 LAEHRAGAE
-451 TADPAARDSTGAD
+451 AGTDTEAGTGTEASTG
-464 RAVPGTGESGPG
+464 
-476 TAATCWPLSA
+476 TAPAPTLWPLSA
-486 KTASALRGQAAALL
+486 KTASGLRAQAAALL
-500 AHAEAHPALA
+500 SHAEAHPGLA
-510 LPAVGRA
+510 LPDVGRS

-527 RAVVVGEN
+527 RAVVVGED
-535 RDDFLRALRALSTD
+535 RDAFLRALRELSTG

-560 APRGELAFL
+560 RPRGGLAFL
-569 FPGQGSQRAGMG
+569 FSGQGSQRAAMG
-581 RELAESVPAFATAL
+581 RELAEAFPEFAAAL
-595 DDVCAHLDP
+595 DEVCAHLDP
-604 LLPRPLR
+604 RLPRPLR
-611 EIMFAAEGTGEAA
+611 EVMFAPEGSAEAA

-631 TQTSLFALEVA
+631 TQTSLFAIEVA
-642 LFRALESWGVTPDVL
+642 LFRLLESWGITPDVL
-657 MGHSIGELAAAHVA
+657 MGHSVGELAAAHVA
-671 GVLSLADACTLVAAR
+671 GVLSLADACALVAAR

-699 IAVQATEDEV
+699 IAVQAAEDEV
-709 HDRIGA
+709 RARIGDR
-715 HTDRVSVAA
+715 TDRVSIAA
-724 LNGPDSVVVSGD
+724 LNGRDSVVVSGD
-736 DDLATEIADAF
+736 EDLVTEIADAF

-773 EFREVAEG
+773 EFRRVAED
-781 LTFHAPRIPIVSN
+781 LAFHAPRIPIVSN
-794 VTGRLAEERAAYEGC
+794 VTGRLSAEGEYEGSTA
-809 DAAYWVRHVRE
+809 DYWVRHVRD

-849 SMARA
+849 SMART
-854 GADDEALFVPALRG
+854 GADGDALFVPALRA
-868 RRPETSALLTAVAAL
+868 RRPEAHALLAAVASL
-883 HVHGLEPDWDAL
+883 HVHGVEPDWTAL
-895 FGDGGRTHRKVALPT
+895 FAGRGARRKVALPT

-922 ATTPLIAGTTTDRA
+922 TTTPSASTSADTSWAPAAPQREATAGTA
-936 PADPQTD
+936 G
-943 AVAETDTAP
+943 EP
-952 VGALG
+952 VGALA
-957 RRLAGLPESARE
+957 RRLAALPEAERD
-969 EAALDLVRAH
+969 EAVLDLVRAH
-979 VAAVLGHAE
+979 IAAVLGHAE
-988 ARQVESEW
+988 AGRVQTEW

-1009 ELCNQLGAATGL
+1009 ELRNQLSEATGL

-1038 RHLAARSL
+1038 RHLGAESL
-1046 GAADTADRTPVT
+1046 REGAAVALPGTVA
-1058 ADDPDEPIAIV
+1058 DPDEPIAIV
-1069 AMSCRLPGGISS
+1069 AMSCRLPGGVRS
-1081 PEELWRLLASGGD
+1081 PEELWRLVASGGD
-1094 AVSGFPTDRGWDI
+1094 AVSGFPTDRGWDV
-1107 ETLWDPEPG
+1107 EALYDPEPG

-1123 RHGGFLRGAAD
+1123 RQGGFLHEAAE
-1134 FDAAFFGISPREAAA
+1134 FDAGFFGISPREAAA

-1196 EPVDEAGGY
+1196 EPVDGIEGY

-1246 VQSLRGGECTM
+1246 VQSLRSGECTM

-1271 FVEFSRQGGLSADG
+1271 FVEFSRQRGLSADG

-1306 LVERLSDARRNGHQV
+1306 LVERLSDAERNGHQV

-1351 RQALAAAGLAPAD
+1351 RQALASAGLAPGD
-1364 VDAVEAHGTGTKLGD
+1364 VDAVEAHGTGTRLGD
-1379 PIEAEALIATYGQE
+1379 PIEAEALIAAYGQG
-1393 RSQERPLWLGSLK
+1393 RDGDRPLWLGSLK

-1421 IKMVMAMRHG
+1421 IKMVMAMQHG
-1431 LLPRTLHV
+1431 MLPQTLHV
-1439 DEPTPHVDWSASE
+1439 DEPTPHVDWSASG

-1465 GPPRRAAVSSF
+1465 DLPRRAAVSSF

-1489 APDLA
+1489 AATSD
-1494 EEPPAPAPTPGSG
+1494 EPAREATAAGP
-1507 VVVPWVL
+1507 VPWVL
-1514 SAKSDTALRE
+1514 SAKNDAALRD
-1524 QAARLLSFLDSF
+1524 QAGRLLSFLDA
-1536 LDDEGVG
+1536 EGAE
-1543 VRPEDVAFSLAT
+1543 VRPADVGFSLAT

-1562 RAAVVGAEL
+1562 RAVVVGEDLADFR
-1571 GELRGELQ
+1571 RGLEALT
-1579 SIVSGAVPAAGA
+1579 SGAAP
-1591 VGGKVGFLFSGQGSQ
+1591 VGGDLGGKAGFLFSGQGSQ
-1606 RVGMGR
+1606 RIGMGR
-1612 ELYASYP
+1612 QLYEAHP

-1624 YDEVCALLDIEVDVD
+1624 YDEVCALLDAPVDV
-1639 AEALHQTGMTQPA
+1639 ESEELHQTGCTQPA

-1662 LLESWGVRPDYVA
+1662 LLESWGIRPDFVA

-1690 LSLEDAAKLV
+1690 LSLADAAKLV
-1700 SARARLMQALPG
+1700 SARAALMQALPV

-1718 VQATEDEILPHLA
+1718 VQATEDEVLPHLT
-1731 EGVGIAAI
+1731 EHVGIAAI

-1747 SGAEAE
+1747 SGAEDAVTSIAE
-1753 VLAVA
+1753 V
-1758 GVFAGQGRKTS
+1758 FKQQGRKTS

-1780 LMEPMLEE
+1780 LMDPMLADFAE
-1788 FGGVVGG
+1788 VLRG
-1795 LVFNE
+1795 LTFSE
-1800 PWIPVVSNLTGRLAE
+1800 PRIPVVSNVTGRLAE
-1815 PYTSSYWVRHVREA
+1815 PYTPEYWVRHVREA
-1829 VRFADGVRTLHELGV
+1829 VRFADGVQTLHELGV
-1844 GTFVEIGPGGV
+1844 TTFVEIGPGGV
-1855 LSGMAQGCVDDIVT
+1855 LSALTQGCLDDEAVVT
-1869 VPVLRADRPEPR
+1869 VPALRADRPEPE
-1881 AVVAALAELHVGGTV
+1881 AITLALGQLHTHGISP
-1896 VDWRAF
+1896 DWQAL

-1922 LDVPRTATGG
+1922 LDAPRTAAAGAP
-1932 LQEASDAEFWD
+1932 EALDAEFWD
-1943 SVESEDRASLGALL
+1943 SVESEDRSSLGALL
-1957 GLEAAELDTVAP
+1957 GLEPAELDVVAP
-1969 KLSAWRRQRREQSAA
+1969 RLSAWRRQRREQSTA

-1995 LGDPAGAASS
+1995 LGDIGGAAPS

-2016 AWTEA
+2016 AWTAA
-2021 IRAGLTEL
+2021 IHTGLTEL
-2029 GVTLVP
+2029 GVDLVP
-2035 FTVAEDTDRD
+2035 FAVDEDADRD
-2045 TLARSLTEAG
+2045 SLARSLADAG
-2055 HEQADGVLFAAAPA
+2055 HGEAAGIVFAAAGAEA
-2069 PADTGTADTG
+2069 PAEAGTD
-2079 TADTGTAALQRLV
+2079 ALQRLV
-2092 LLVQALGDA
+2092 LLLQALGDA

-2110 TSGAVSTGPADPL
+2110 TSGAVSTGTSDPL
-2123 TDPAAA
+2123 TDPASA
-2129 RLWGLGRIVA
+2129 RIWGLGRVVA

-2147 GLVDLP
+2147 GLADLP
-2153 AEPDPRALARLAGL
+2153 AALDSRSLERLARLLTQA
-2167 LDQTDEDQLAV
+2167 DEDQLAV
-2178 RPSGVSVRRLVRA
+2178 RASGVSGRRLVRA
-2191 ARSAAPA
+2191 PQSAAPV
-2198 DATWSPRGTV
+2198 DTPWSPRGTV

-2219 HVARW
+2219 HLARW
-2224 LAGAGAEHLVLI
+2224 LAAAGAEHLLLT
-2236 SRRGPEAPGA
+2236 SRRGPDAPGA
-2246 AELTAELT
+2246 AELKAELE

-2261 VAACDAADRDDLA
+2261 VAACDAADRTALA
-2274 ELFARHTVNAVV
+2274 ELLGRHAVNAVV
-2286 HTAGVLDDGLI
+2286 HTAGVLDDGLVE
-2297 DSLTPER
+2297 SLTPER
-2304 LDGVLRPKA
+2304 LHHVLRPKV
-2313 DAALHLHELTR
+2313 DAALHLHELTQ
-2324 DREDLDAFVLF
+2324 DRRHDLDAFVMF

-2365 AQGLPALAVAWGPWA
+2365 AQGLPALAVAWGSWA

-2393 RRRGVRPIAALP
+2393 RRRGVRAIAALP
-2405 AISALHAALT
+2405 AISVLHGALT
-2415 RGETSVTIADVDW
+2415 HGETSVTVADVDW

-2443 LSGVPEAREAL
+2443 LQGVPEARKAL
-2454 EGRARAARS
+2454 EARAGAAQS
-2463 TEAPA
+2463 TDVPA
-2468 SALGQRLLDA
+2468 SALGRRLLGGT
-2478 VPGERARI
+2478 PGEQDRL
-2486 LLDLVREQAAMVLG
+2486 LLDLVREQAAAVLG
-2500 HTNKGTFDADRTFR
+2500 HTGKGAFEADRTFR

-2528 RLSTATGLKL
+2528 RLNTATGLKL
-2538 PATLVFDH
+2538 PTTLVFDH
-2546 PTPTALARHLGDELL
+2546 PTPTALARHLREELL
-2561 GGHGTET
+2561 GRHGLDAE
-2568 PAPQAVTAVAADEPL
+2568 AARATAAAATDEPL

-2592 PGGVDTPEDLWELLG
+2592 PGGVQSPEDLWELLR
-2607 SGLDAMSGFP
+2607 SGRDAVSGFP
-2617 TDRGWDLD
+2617 TDRGWDIDSL
-2625 AIYDPDPE
+2625 YDPDPD
-2633 RPGTTYTR
+2633 RSGRTYAR
-2641 EGGFIEGADRFDAGL
+2641 EGGFIHGADRFDAAL

-2770 ECSMALVGGVTVMT
+2770 ECTMALVGGVTVMT

-2797 LSPDGRC
+2797 LSADGRC

-2823 LVERLSDARRHGH
+2823 LVERLSDAQRHGH

-2876 LTPADVDA
+2876 LTPADVGA

-2904 ATYGREHSADR
+2904 ATYGQEHSDDR

-2942 LAMRHGT
+2942 LAMQHGV
-2949 LPRTLH
+2949 LPQTLH
-2955 VDEPTGHVDWS
+2955 VDEPTAHVDWS
-2966 AGTVRL
+2966 AGAVRL
-2972 LTEPVPWPGTTGP
+2972 LTEAVEWPAGDLP

-3001 TILEEAP
+3001 TIIEEAP
-3008 AATVA
+3008 AEAAA
-3013 EPVREHRPV
+3013 EPAGEHRPV

-3035 LRAQAERLLAFATDD
+3035 LRAQAERLLAYAADD
-3050 VSPVDAGFSTATT
+3050 VSPVDAGFSSATT
-3063 RSALEH
+3063 RSALDH
-3069 RAAVIGTDPAELRT
+3069 RAAVIGTDAAELRAGLE
-3083 ALTALTAGEPSAN
+3083 ALAAGESVAN
-3096 VVTGRAHSTG
+3096 VVAGRAHPAG

-3122 GRELYGA
+3122 GRELYA
-3129 FPVFA
+3129 AYPVFA

-3139 VCALLDIE
+3139 VCALLDAP
-3147 VDVEAEALHQTGVT
+3147 VDVDAETLHQTGCT

-3170 ALFRLLGSWG
+3170 ALFRLLESWG

-3195 AAHVAGVLSLE
+3195 AAHVAGVLSLT

-3216 RLMQALPGGG
+3216 ALMQALPSGG

-3235 DEILPHLTEGV
+3235 EEVLPHLTEEV
-3246 GIAAVNGPRSVVV
+3246 GIAAINGPRSVVV
-3259 SGVEDAVLAVAEL
+3259 SGAEDAAVAIGEI

-3288 FHSPLME
+3288 FHSPLMD
-3295 PMLEEFGGVV
+3295 PMLADFAEVV
-3305 GGLVFNEPWVPVV
+3305 GGLSFSEPRIPVV
-3318 SNLTGRLAEP
+3318 STLTGRLAEP
-3328 YTSSYWVRH
+3328 YTPEYWVRH
-3337 VREAVRFADGV
+3337 VREAVRFADGI
-3348 RTLDELGVGTFVE
+3348 RTLHDSGVTTFVE
-3361 IGPGGVLSGM
+3361 IGPGGVLSAL
-3371 AQGCVDDIVT
+3371 AQGCLDGEGDDVVT

-3387 DRPEPQALIT
+3387 DRPEPQAITT
-3397 AYAQLHVNGVEL
+3397 AYAQLHVCGVDV
-3409 DWDAFFPGARRV
+3409 DWHAFFPGARRTA
-3421 ELPTYAFQRE
+3421 LPTYAFQRE
-3431 RYWLNAPAPTGDMS
+3431 RYWLDAPASTGDMR
-3445 AVGQGTAGHPLLGA
+3445 AVGQGEAGHPLLGA

-3466 DGHLLTGRLST
+3466 DGHLLTGRLSA
-3477 HTHPWLM
+3477 HTHPWLV
-3484 DHAVSGT
+3484 DHAVNG
-3491 VLLPGTAFV
+3491 VALLPGTAFV
-3500 ELAVTAAD
+3500 ELAITAAD

-3518 TLETPLL
+3518 TLESPLL
-3525 MPERGGVALQV
+3525 VPGRGGVALQV

-3541 DGTGRRS
+3541 DGAGRRP
-3548 LTVHSRTDDGDAPA
+3548 LTVHSRNDDGDAYA
-3562 HQDDPARAWVR
+3562 HEDESERAWVR
-3573 HASGSLTVATE
+3573 HASGFLAVAPGPVE
-3584 EPMDGSLAAWPPAGA
+3584 GSLAAWPPAGA
-3599 EPIDVDGFYDRLAAM
+3599 EPVDVDGFYDRLAGM

-3627 AWHAGDDFF
+3627 AWRSGDDFF

-3643 ADGMDAGA
+3643 AERTDAGA

-3673 DAGTGHGLLPFA
+3673 EAGTGNGLLPFA

-3705 AGTSTVSLLLADGT
+3705 AGTGTSTVSLVLADGT
-3719 GEPVARIDSLTLRP
+3719 GEPVAQIDSLTLRP
-3733 VPVDQLR
+3733 VPADQLR
-3740 AGSGGDDAVFGLEW
+3740 AGAGGDGSVFGLEW
-3754 TPIGLPSAPDG
+3754 TPVSLPTAPDG
-3765 TRIEPY
+3765 MRIETY
-3771 EDLAALRNADS
+3771 EDLAALRA
-3782 PAVTAAE
+3782 
-3789 AEAGATADA
+3789 AGALPDAGTDA
-3798 VIVPCPTGTATDL
+3798 VVVPCPTGAAADT
-3811 ATRVREVTYA
+3811 ATRVREVGNA
-3821 VLELLQ
+3821 VLELVQ

-3834 PARLVLVTRTGD
+3834 PSRLVLVMRTGD

-3860 TENPDRV
+3860 SENPDRI
-3867 VLVETSAD
+3867 VLVETDADTDAD
-3875 ADPGSG
+3875 AGNGDDDAGL
-3881 AEPTD
+3881 A
-3886 FTRTLPGLLASGE
+3886 RVVPGLIASGE
-3899 PQALLGADGEIRV
+3899 PQAAVRAGEVLV
-3912 PRLVRAATPDAE
+3912 PRLVRTVAPDTE
-3924 PSVPALGSG
+3924 TEVPDLGSG

-3941 GGLGGLFVKHLVAEH
+3941 GGLGGLFARHLVAEH

-3966 RGGDAPGAAELTAE
+3966 RGGDAPGAAELAAD
-3980 LTARGADVTWAACD
+3980 LTAQGAEVTWAACD

-4002 ALLAGPGRNL
+4002 ELLAGRSL
-4012 SAIVH
+4012 SAIIH
-4017 TAGVLDDGIIGSLTP
+4017 TAGVLDDGIVGSLTP
-4032 DRLDAVFRP
+4032 ERLDGVFRP
-4041 KVDAALNLHDLAAE
+4041 KVDAALNLHEMAGE
-4055 LCGEL
+4055 LTGDL

-4086 FLDALAEHRRALG
+4086 FLDALAEHRRAQG
-4099 LRATSLAWGLWAQDS
+4099 LPATSLAWGLWAQDS
-4114 ESESAMTGGLDHTD
+4114 ESAMTGSLDHTD
-4128 LTRIQRMGL
+4128 LTRIKRMGL
-4137 APIPSADGLRMFDA
+4137 AAIPPADGLRMFDA
-4151 ALATDRAAVA
+4151 ALATGRAAVV

-4168 AFRDGQGRF
+4168 AFRDGQG
-4177 REGQG
+4177 QP
-4182 QSVPSVLRGLVRVTP
+4182 VPAVLRGLIRVAP
-4197 VRRTARTAPEGS
+4197 VRRTASAAQAAPKGS
-4209 LGQRLAGLPVA
+4209 LGQRLAGLPEA

-4229 VRGEVAA
+4229 VRTEVAT
-4236 VLGHSGARSV
+4236 VLGHAGAQAV
-4246 GADDAFKDIGFDS
+4246 GADDSFKDIGFDS

-4270 SAVGM
+4270 AAVGM
-4275 RLPATLIFDYPS
+4275 RLPATLIFDYPN
-4287 PLALARY
+4287 PLTLARF
-4294 LTAEAAGTDA
+4294 LTAEAAGSGEA
-4304 AAATVPTTR
+4304 AAAPATV
-4313 STSGATADDP
+4313 ATATGAADEP

-4336 VRSPEDLWQLVRS
+4336 VQSPEDLWQLVFS

-4355 GFPEDRGW
+4355 GFPTDRGW

-4384 GFLRDAADF
+4384 GFLHDAADF

-4428 DPATVRGSRTG
+4428 DPASVRGSRTG

-4502 LAAQA
+4502 LATQA
-4507 LRSGECTMA
+4507 LRSGECSMA

-4536 RGLSADGRCKAFAA
+4536 RGLSADGRCKAFGA

-4561 GMLLVERLSDARRHG
+4561 GMLLVERLSDARRNG
-4576 HRVLAVVRGT
+4576 HQVLAVVRGT

-4603 SQQRVIRQALAN
+4603 AQQRVIRQALAN

-4633 RLGDPIE
+4633 KLGDPIE
-4640 AQALIATYGR
+4640 AQALLATYGQ
-4650 ERAGERPLWL
+4650 ERPEDRPLWL
-4660 GSLKSNIGHAQAAAG
+4660 GSLKSNIGHSQAAAG

-4681 MVMAMRHGVL
+4681 MVMAMQHGVL
-4691 PQTLHVDEP
+4691 PRTLHVDEP
-4700 TPHVDWSAGDVRL
+4700 TPHVDWSAGEVRL

-4719 WPAHDGPRRAAV
+4719 WPEGDAPRRAAV

-4749 DLAEEPPAP
+4749 ATAAP
-4758 APTPGSGAVVPWVLS
+4758 SPSPSSDAASDAVVPWVLS
-4773 AKSDTALREQAAR
+4773 AKSEAALRDQADR
-4786 LLSFLDDEGAG
+4786 LLSFMDAEDTG
-4797 VRPEDV
+4797 VRPGDV
-4803 AFSLATS
+4803 GFSLATS
-4810 RAVLERRAAVVGT
+4810 RAALEHRAVVVGGD
-4823 ELGELRGGLESIVS
+4823 LVELRRGLEAVASGADAVS
-4837 GAVPAAGAVGGK
+4837 GPAGGK

-4860 RLGMGRELYASYPV
+4860 RLGMGRELYAAYPV

-4883 ALLDIEVDV
+4883 ALLDAPVDV
-4892 EAEAL
+4892 DAETL
-4897 HQTGVT
+4897 HQTGCT

-4944 LSLEDAAKL
+4944 LSLTDAAKL
-4953 VSARARLM
+4953 VSARAALM

-4975 AEDEVLPYLTDGVGI
+4975 TEEEVLPHLTEEVGI
-4990 AAVNGPQSVVVS
+4990 AAVNGPRSVVVS
-5002 GAEDAVVAIG
+5002 GAEDAAVAIG
-5012 ETFREQ
+5012 EIFAGQ

-5024 LKVSHAFHSPLMEPM
+5024 LKVSHAFHSPLMDPM
-5039 LEEFGQ
+5039 LADFAEVVG
-5045 AIAGLTFNEPR
+5045 GLSFSEPR
-5056 IPVVSNLTGQLAEPY
+5056 IPVVSNLTGRLAEPY
-5071 TPSYWVRHVREA
+5071 TPEYWVRHVREA
-5083 VRFADGVQTLRELG
+5083 VRFADGIRTLHDLG
-5097 VTTFVEVGPGGVLS
+5097 VTTFVEIGPGGVLT
-5111 ALAQGCV
+5111 ALAQGCLDGEG
-5118 DDIVTVPVLRA
+5118 DDVVTVPVLRA
-5129 DRPEPYAI
+5129 DRPEPHAI
-5137 TAALGSLH
+5137 VTAVGRLH
-5145 TYGVSP
+5145 THGVSP
-5151 DWRALLPG
+5151 DWQALFPG

-5170 QRERFW
+5170 QRERYW
-5176 LDVPPVSGDVRAAGL
+5176 LDVPQAPGDVRAAGL

-5197 LLGAAIVTADS
+5197 LLGAATATAGS
-5208 DGVLL
+5208 DGFLL
-5213 TGLLSLETHPWLAD
+5213 TGLLSLESHPWLSD
-5227 HAVHGTVLLPGTAF
+5227 HAVNGTVLLPGTAF
-5241 VELAIR
+5241 VELAVR
-5247 AGDETGCG
+5247 AGDEAGCG
-5255 GIEDLT
+5255 WIEDLT
-5261 LELPLVVPGN
+5261 LELPLVVPER
-5271 GGVTLQVAAG
+5271 GGVPLQVALG
-5281 AADESGRRQLS
+5281 SEDESGRRQLS
-5292 VHSRTG
+5292 VHSRVE
-5298 DGPWLRHATGV
+5298 DGSWVRHATGV
-5309 LSPAVAP
+5309 LSSAEAPPAA
-5316 SAVDVGVWPPAGAEA
+5316 DVGAWPPVHAEA

-5337 YEGMAAMGLD
+5337 YADMAAAGLE
-5347 YGPLFQGLR
+5347 YGPVFQGLR
-5356 SVWRGG
+5356 SVWRSG
-5362 DDVYAEVE
+5362 DGVLAEVA
-5370 LPEESA
+5370 LPEG
-5376 TEAAAFALHPALL
+5376 TEAGTFALHPALL

-5398 GGLVSTSDGLA
+5398 GGLVSLDDGPV
-5409 LPFAWSGVLVHAAG
+5409 LPFAWSGVALHAAG
-5423 AATARV
+5423 AAMVRV
-5429 KLSRTAT
+5429 KLSRTGT
-5436 GSITLAVADGAGE
+5436 GSVTLAVVDGAGD

-5459 RTVSAEQLR
+5459 RAVSAEQLR
-5468 DAGGGERLFG
+5468 GAGDGDRLFG
-5478 LEWTPFA
+5478 VEWTPFT
-5485 LPAADEAVTIETL
+5485 LPAASGSDALVIESF

-5504 RASEGTP
+5504 REPEPEGAQAP
-5511 EAVVVPCPAGTG
+5511 DVVAVPCPTG
-5523 AEADRAHTKHAK
+5523 AGVDTATRVREVTHA
-5535 HAKHAMHTVHTVHS
+5535 
-5549 VTDEVLALVQW
+5549 VLELVQW
-5560 WLARERAGR
+5560 WLTEERPARLA
-5569 LVLVTRPGDLA
+5569 LVTRPGDLA

-5591 QSENPDRFVLAEAE
+5591 QSENPDRIVLVEAE
-5605 DTDEVVRVLPAV
+5605 EVEAAMRVLPAAV
-5617 LAADEPQFAVR
+5617 ASGEPQFAVR
-5628 GGEVFVPR
+5628 GQDVFVPR
-5636 LTKATGTATG
+5636 LAKATGTDA
-5646 TAIGTAAGT
+5646 
-5655 AIGTPDFGAG
+5655 GTPDFGAG

-5680 ARHLVAEHG
+5680 ARHLVAAHG

-5697 RRGAEAPGA
+5697 RRGADAPGA
-5706 VELEAELTAWGAE
+5706 VELEAELAAGGAE
-5719 VTWAACDAADRDALA
+5719 VRWAACDAADRDALA
-5734 EALSGTPVTAVVH
+5734 GVLAATPVTAVVH

-5757 ASLTPERMEKV
+5757 AALTPERMDAV
-5768 LRPKVDAVLNLH
+5768 LRPKADAVLNLH
-5780 ELTDGLS
+5780 ELTSDLS

-5811 TFLDAFAESRR
+5811 TFLDAFAEARR

-5831 AWGLWEQGGGMAD
+5831 AWGLWEQGSGMAD
-5844 RLDQADLTRLKRAG
+5844 RLDQADLTRLKRVG
-5858 LAPIGVDEGLR
+5858 LAPIAVDEGLR

-5892 QGTVPP
+5892 QGTVPAL
-5898 VLRGLRGPVRG
+5898 LRGLRGPVRG
-5909 TARRTAQSAPKGSL
+5909 TARRAAQAAPKGSL
-5923 GQRLAGLPVAQRE
+5923 GQRLAGLPEAERE
-5936 EAVLDLVRGEV
+5936 QAVLDLVRTEV
-5947 AAVLGHTS
+5947 AAVLGHAS
-5955 AQAVQPEHAFQDAG
+5955 VQAVQPEHAFQDAG

-5976 ELRNRLNAATGLRLP
+5976 ELRNRLNTATGLRLP
-5991 ATLVFDHPTPLA
+5991 ATMVFDHPTPAA

-6009 AETLGGQERPEAAV
+6009 AETLGVQEQSEAAV
-6023 AAVTGTDEPI
+6023 AAVAGTDEPV

-6060 DAVSGFPEDRGWDVE
+6060 DAISGFPEDRGWDVE

-6084 SGKSYVRHGGFLHE
+6084 SGKSSVRHGGFLHE
-6098 AAAFDPA
+6098 AAEFDPA

-6127 SWEAFERAGIDPATV
+6127 SWEAFERAGIDPASV

-6157 YGGRVKTPTEGMD
+6157 YGGRVKTAPEGMD

-6210 HLAAQAL
+6210 HLATQAL
-6217 RSGECTMALVGGVTV
+6217 RTGECSMALVGGVTV

-6273 LVERLSDARRHGHR
+6273 LVERLSDARRNGHQ

-6320 ALANAGVSS
+6320 ALANAGLSS

-6343 LGDPIEAQALIATYG
+6343 LGDPIEAQALLATYG
-6358 QERSGERP
+6358 QERDGDRP

-6395 RHGVLPQTLHV
+6395 QHGVLPRTLHV

-6411 HVDWSAGDVRLLTE
+6411 HVDWSAGAVRLLTE
-6425 AVEWPAHDGPRRAAV
+6425 AVEWPAGDLPRRAAV

-6450 HVIVEQAPDSAES
+6450 HVIVEQAPVMAEPS
-6463 VPESEPDAVVPW
+6463 SSLSPSSSPTPVSDVVVPW
-6475 VLSAKTDTALRAQ
+6475 VLSGRTEAALRAQ
-6488 AERLLSLA
+6488 AERLLSLSDA
-6496 SATDARPADLALSL
+6496 ATDLQPADIGFSL
-6510 ATTRSAMEYRAA
+6510 ATTRSAMEHRAA
-6522 VVGEDREELLDGL
+6522 VVGESRDELLEGL
-6535 RALAAGSAS
+6535 RALAAGSPSA
-6544 PRIVTGE
+6544 RVVEGETGT
-6551 PGSGGKV
+6551 GGKV

-6563 GQGSQRRGMGRELYE
+6563 GQGSQRLGMGRELY
-6578 AFPVFA
+6578 AAYPVFA
-6584 AAYDEVCAALD
+6584 ASYDEVCGLLD
-6595 APVDVDA
+6595 APVDVEA
-6602 EELDQTGSTQP
+6602 ETLHQTGSTQP

-6622 FRLLESWGVRPDYVA
+6622 FRLLESWGIRPDYVA

-6650 GVLSLEDAAKLVSAR
+6650 GVLSLADAAKLVSAR
-6665 ARLMQALPSG
+6665 AALMQALPAG

-6682 ATEDDVLPYLTDGV
+6682 TTEDEVLPHLTDGV
-6696 GIAAVNGPQSVVVSG
+6696 GIAAINGPQSVVVSG
-6711 AEDAVVAIG
+6711 VEGAVTAIG
-6720 EVFREQGRKT
+6720 EFFKQQGRKT

-6742 LMDPMLEEFGQ
+6742 LMDPMLEDF
-6753 AIAGLT
+6753 AAVVRGLT

-6765 PVVSNLTGQLAEP
+6765 PVVSNLTGRLAEP
-6778 YTPSYWVRH
+6778 YTPEYWVRH

-6799 TLHELGVATF
+6799 TLHDLGVTTF
-6809 VEVGPGGVLSAL
+6809 VEIGPGGVLSAL
-6821 AQGCV
+6821 TQGCL
-6826 DDIVTVPVVRADRP
+6826 DDDVITVPVVRADRS

-6852 YTHGVSP
+6852 HTHGVSP
-6859 GWWAV
+6859 DWQEL

-6890 FSGGAAAAGLG
+6890 FTGSTAATGLG
-6901 LGAAEHPLA
+6901 LGAAGHPLA
-6910 GAVVALP
+6910 GAAVALP
-6917 GAGGFLVTGRLSLRT
+6917 GAGGFLVTGRLSLKT

-6943 RVLLPGTALV
+6943 TVLLPGTALV

-6964 CAQVED
+6964 CAQIED

-6978 VPDRGGVAVQVWV
+6978 VPERGGVAVQVWV
-6991 GPEEESG
+6991 GAEEEPG
-6998 RRALSVHSRP
+6998 RRALSVHSRLEE
-7008 DDAPDDA
+7008 APDEA
-7015 PWVRHAVGYLA
+7015 PWVRHAVGFLTDVLSEPSHGA
-7026 DELPD
+7026 D
-7031 PPHGVDPGAWPPS
+7031 VGAWPP
-7044 AAEPVDLSRFYEG
+7044 AGAEAVDLTGFYEG
-7057 LDGLGLSYGPAFR
+7057 LAELGLGYGPVFR
-7070 GLRSVWRDGDD
+7070 GLRSVWRSGDD

-7090 DTAADAFAVHP
+7090 GTEAGAFALHP

-7116 VPVADG
+7116 VPVGDG
-7122 PLLPFAWSEVG
+7122 PLLPFAWSGVS
-7133 VRATGATALRVKV
+7133 VRAAGARALQVKV
-7146 SRTGTDAVSL
+7146 ARTGTDAVSL
-7156 TVADASGGLVATVG
+7156 TVADAAGGLVATVG

-7175 PVSREQLLAAGDLGG
+7175 PVSREQLLKAGGAGG

-7200 WQPIALVEGD
+7200 WQPV
-7210 APLDV
+7210 APTGTAAGLDV
-7215 RVYPDPAAA
+7215 PNDVRAYAGLAA
-7224 LSADLPEAET
+7224 LSAEPALP
-7234 ESGTASDSDSASGTG
+7234 DV
-7249 RATEAVTVVP
+7249 AVIP
-7259 CPELPGTP
+7259 CPAGSGAGSGAH
-7267 TADRVHGIAS
+7267 TAERVHAIVS
-7277 EVLAL
+7277 EVLEL
-7282 VRSWLARECAGRL
+7282 VQWWLAEERPARL
-7295 VLVTRPG
+7295 ALVTRPG
-7302 DLAHAAVWGLVRS
+7302 VLAHAAVWGLVRS
-7315 AQSENPDRF
+7315 AQSENPDRI
-7324 VLAEAEDTD
+7324 VLVEAEDT
-7333 EVVRVLPAVLAADEP
+7333 EEAVRALPAAVASGEP
-7348 QFALRDGEV
+7348 QFAV
-7357 RVPRLV
+7357 RGQDVFVPRLTRAAGAADGGDV
-7363 RSTGE
+7363 
-7368 LVDAPDLATGTV
+7368 PDLSEGTV
-7380 LVTGASGALGG
+7380 LVTGASGSLGA

-7412 GADAPGAAE
+7412 GAEAPGAAE
-7421 LAAELAALGAEVTW
+7421 LEAELAAWGAEVTW

-7446 SAMLDGLGGHA
+7446 SGMLDGLGGNP

-7463 TAGVLDDGVIGSVTP
+7463 TAGVLDDGVVASVTP
-7478 ERMRE
+7478 ERVRE
-7483 VFRPKVDAVLNLHEC
+7483 VFRPKVDAVLNLHDC
-7498 TRDMGPAAFVV
+7498 TREMDLAAFVV
-7509 FSSVAGLIGSA
+7509 FSSVAGMVGSA

-7536 AHRRRAGLP
+7536 AYRRAQGLP
-7545 ATSLA
+7545 AISLA

-7556 SGAMTDGLAA
+7556 SGAMTDGLAE

-7577 LPLPTGEGLRL
+7577 LPLPPEEGLRL

-7605 DTGALRG
+7605 DTGALRA
-7612 GEAPPVLRALVPAPA
+7612 GEAPAVLRALVPAA
-7627 GRRTVQSATS
+7627 ARRGAAQ
-7637 AGSSAAAHGPSL
+7637 AAATPSVSL
-7649 AERLA
+7649 LADRLEGLPEAERDKA
-7654 QLPEGEREKSVLD
+7654 VED

-7680 SDRTVRPEH
+7680 SAHAVRPEH

-7706 RLNRATGSRLPA
+7706 RLNRATGLKLPA
-7718 TLVFDHPTPALLA
+7718 TLVFDYPTPALLA
-7731 RHLFTEIAGAAEPDL
+7731 RHVLTETAGAAEPAL
-7746 VDSLLADLDNV
+7746 VDSLLADLDRV
-7757 EQELVTKLAA
+7757 EQELVTKLSES
-7767 GEARDRILVRLQEL
+7767 EARDRILSKLQAVL
-7781 LLIAG
+7781 AIAG
-7786 ESGKTSD
+7786 DSGK
-7793 QEVPG
+7793 QPVPEAPG
-7798 TSGSDLETA
+7798 TGSDLESA
-7807 TDDEMFDLL
+7807 TDDEVFDLL